1 MLSFS
6 VVKSAGSAGNYYTD
20 KDNYYVLGSMGERWA
35 GQGAEQLGLQGSVD
49 KDVFT
54 RLLEGRLPDGADL
67 SRMQDGSNKHR
78 PGYDLTFSAPKSVSM
93 MAMLGGDK
101 RLIDAHNQAVD
112 FAVRQ
117 VEALASTRVMTDGQ
131 SETVLTGNLVM
142 ALFNHDTSR
151 DQDPQL
157 HTHVVVANV
166 TQHNGEWK
174 TLSSDKVGKTG
185 FSENVLANRIAF
197 GKIYQSEL
205 RQRVEALGYETEVV
219 GKHGMWEMPGVP
231 VEAFSS
237 RSQAIREAVGEDAS
251 LKSRDVAALDT
262 RKSKQH
268 VDPEIRMAEWMQTLK
283 ETGFDIRAY
292 RDAADQRAEI
302 RTQAPGPASQDG
314 PDVQQAVTQAI
325 AGLSER
331 KVQFTYTDVLAR
343 TVGIL
348 PPENGVIE
356 RARAGIDEAISR
368 EQLIPLDR
376 EKGLFTSGIHVLD
389 ELSVR
394 ALSRDIMKQ
403 NRVTVHPEKSVPRTA
418 GYSDAVSVLA
428 QDRPSLAIVSGQG
441 GAAGQRERV
450 AELVMMAREQGR
462 EVQII
467 AADRRSQMNLK
478 QDERLS
484 GELITGRR
492 QLQEGMVFTPGSTV
506 IVDQGEKLSL
516 KETLT
521 LLDGAAR
528 HNVQVLITDSGQRT
542 GTGSALMAM
551 KDAGVNTYRWQGG
564 EQRPATIISEPD
576 RNVRY
581 DRLAGDFAASVKA
594 GEESVAQ
601 VSGVREQAILTQAIR
616 SELKTQGVLG
626 HPEVTMTALSPVWL
640 DSRSRYLRDMYRPG
654 MVMEQWNPETRSHDR
669 YVIDRVTAQSHSLTL
684 RDAQGETQVVRIS
697 SLDSSWSLFRP
708 EKMPVADG
716 ERLRVTGKI
725 PGLRVS
731 GGDRLQVASV
741 SEDAMT
747 VVVPGR
753 AEPATLPVADS
764 PFTALKLENGW
775 VETPGHSVSDS
786 ATVFASVTQMAMD
799 NATLN
804 GLARSGRDVRLYSS
818 LDETRTAEKLA
829 RHPSFTVV
837 SEQIKARAGETSL
850 ETAISLQ
857 KTGLHTPA
865 QQAIHLALPVLE
877 SKNLAFSMVDLL
889 TEAKSFAAEGTG
901 FTELGGEINAQ
912 IKRGDL
918 LYVDVAKGYGT
929 GLLVSRA
936 SYEAEKSIL
945 RHILEGKEAVT
956 PLMERVP
963 GELMETLTSGQ
974 RAATRM
980 ILETSDRFTV
990 VQGYAGVGK
999 TTQFRAVMSAV
1010 NMLPAS
1016 ERPRVVGLGPTHR
1029 AVGEMRSAGV
1039 DAQTLASFLH
1049 DTQLQQR
1056 SGETPDF
1063 SNTLFLLDESS
1074 MVGNTDM
1081 ARAYA
1086 LIAAGGGRAVASG
1099 DTDQLQA
1106 IAPGQ
1111 PFRLQQTRSAAD
1123 VVIMKEI
1130 VRQTPELREAVYSL
1144 INRDVERALSGLES
1158 VKPSQVPR
1166 QEGAWAPEHSVTE
1179 FSHSQEA
1186 KLAEAQQKAML
1197 KGETFPDV
1205 PMTLYEAIVRDYT
1218 GRTPEARE
1226 QTLIVTHL
1234 NEDRRVLNSMI
1245 HDAREK
1251 AGELGK
1257 EQVMVPVLNTANIRD
1272 GELRRLST
1280 WENNPD
1286 ALALVDSVYHR
1297 IAGIS
1302 KDDGLITL
1310 EDAEGNTRLISPR
1323 EAVAEGV
1330 TLYTPDKIRVGT
1342 GDRMR
1347 FTKSDR
1353 ERGYVANSVWTVT
1366 AVSGDSVTLSDGQQT
1381 RVIRPGQERAEQHI
1395 DLAYAITAHG
1405 AQGASET
1412 FAIALEGTE
1421 GNRKLM
1427 AGFESA
1433 YVALSRMKQHVQ
1445 VYTDNRQGWT
1455 DAINNAVQ
1463 KGTAHD
1469 VLEPKPDRE
1478 VMNAQRLFSTARE
1491 LRDVAAGRAVLRQA
1505 GLAGGDSPARFI
1517 APGRK
1522 YPQPYVALPA
1532 FDRNGKSA
1540 GIWLNPLTT
1549 DDGNGLRG
1557 FSGEGR
1563 VKGSGDAQ
1571 FVALQGS
1578 RNGESLLADNMQDGV
1593 RIARDNPDSGVV
1605 VRIAGEG
1612 RPWNPG
1618 AITGGRVW
1626 GISRITAS
1634 SRGPEMA
1641 NRSRQRYWH
1650 SGRLKRPS
1658 AVKRN
1663 AAQMKLSGKWQRTNL
1678 TCRTAKQSW
1687 LSGILPDRSVTGLP
1701 YLNGKPHC
1709 RRVCCVNHNG
1719 SGKRSGRL
1727 PGKICCRSVCSRW
1740 SGIWFVTCRK
1750 RKPWAETDTGRQTL
1764 MTTDNTNTT
1773 RNDSLAARTDTWLQ
1787 SFLVWSP
1794 GQRDIIKTV
1803 ALVLMVL
1810 DHINLIFQLKQE
1822 WMFLAGRGAF
1832 PLFALVWGLN
1842 LSRHAHIRQPAIN
1855 RLWGW
1860 GIIAQF
1866 AYYLAGFPWYEGNI
1880 LFAFA
1885 VAAQVLTWCET
1896 RSGWRTAAAI
1906 LLMALWG
1913 PLSGTSYGIAGL
1925 LMLAVSYRLY
1935 RAEDRAER
1943 LALLACLLAVI
1954 PALNLAS
1961 SDAAA
1966 VAGLVM
1972 TVLTVGLVSCA
1983 GKSLPRFWPGDFFP
1997 VFYACH
2003 LAVLGVLAL

>member
-1 MLSFS
+1 MFS
-6 VVKSAGSAGNYYTD
+6 QIANNYYTD

-35 GQGAEQLGLQGSVD
+35 GRGAEQLGLQGSVD

-54 RLLEGRLPDGADL
+54 RLLEGKLPDGADL

-78 PGYDLTFSAPKSVSM
+78 PGYDLTFSAPKSVSV

-151 DQDPQL
+151 DQEPQL
-157 HTHVVVANV
+157 HTHAVVANV

-185 FSENVLANRIAF
+185 FIENVYANQIAF
-197 GKIYQSEL
+197 GRLYREKLKEQ
-205 RQRVEALGYETEVV
+205 VEALGYETEVV

-231 VEAFSS
+231 VEAFSG

-268 VDPEIRMAEWMQTLK
+268 VDPEVRMAEWMQTLK

-292 RDAADQRAEI
+292 RDAADQRAET
-302 RTQAPGPASQDG
+302 RTQTPGPASQDG

-492 QLQEGMVFTPGSTV
+492 QLQEGMAFTPGNTV

-581 DRLAGDFAASVKA
+581 
-594 GEESVAQ
+594 
-601 VSGVREQAILTQAIR
+601 
-616 SELKTQGVLG
+616 
-626 HPEVTMTALSPVWL
+626 
-640 DSRSRYLRDMYRPG
+640 
-654 MVMEQWNPETRSHDR
+654 
-669 YVIDRVTAQSHSLTL
+669 
-684 RDAQGETQVVRIS
+684 
-697 SLDSSWSLFRP
+697 
-708 EKMPVADG
+708 
-716 ERLRVTGKI
+716 
-725 PGLRVS
+725 
-731 GGDRLQVASV
+731 
-741 SEDAMT
+741 
-747 VVVPGR
+747 
-753 AEPATLPVADS
+753 
-764 PFTALKLENGW
+764 
-775 VETPGHSVSDS
+775 
-786 ATVFASVTQMAMD
+786 
-799 NATLN
+799 
-804 GLARSGRDVRLYSS
+804 AR
-818 LDETRTAEKLA
+818 
-829 RHPSFTVV
+829 
-837 SEQIKARAGETSL
+837 
-850 ETAISLQ
+850 
-857 KTGLHTPA
+857 
-865 QQAIHLALPVLE
+865 
-877 SKNLAFSMVDLL
+877 
-889 TEAKSFAAEGTG
+889 
-901 FTELGGEINAQ
+901 
-912 IKRGDL
+912 
-918 LYVDVAKGYGT
+918 
-929 GLLVSRA
+929 
-936 SYEAEKSIL
+936 
-945 RHILEGKEAVT
+945 
-956 PLMERVP
+956 
-963 GELMETLTSGQ
+963 
-974 RAATRM
+974 
-980 ILETSDRFTV
+980 
-990 VQGYAGVGK
+990 
-999 TTQFRAVMSAV
+999 
-1010 NMLPAS
+1010 
-1016 ERPRVVGLGPTHR
+1016 
-1029 AVGEMRSAGV
+1029 
-1039 DAQTLASFLH
+1039 LASFLH
-1049 DTQLQQR
+1049 DTQLLQR
-1056 SGETPDF
+1056 SGETPNF

-1197 KGETFPDV
+1197 KGEAFPDI

-1330 TLYTPDKIRVGT
+1330 TLYTPDTIRVGT

-1469 VLEPKPDRE
+1469 VLEPKSDRE
-1478 VMNAQRLFSTARE
+1478 VMNAERLFSTARE
-1491 LRDVAAGRAVLRQA
+1491 LRDVVAGRAVLRQA

-1612 RPWNPG
+1612 RPWNPRT
-1618 AITGGRVW
+1618 ITGGRVW
-1626 GISRITAS
+1626 GDIPDNSVQPGAGNGEPVTAEVLAQ
-1634 SRGPEMA
+1634 RQAEEAIRRETERRADEIVRKMA
-1641 NRSRQRYWH
+1641 EN
-1650 SGRLKRPS
+1650 KPD
-1658 AVKRN
+1658 
-1663 AAQMKLSGKWQRTNL
+1663 
-1678 TCRTAKQSW
+1678 
-1687 LSGILPDRSVTGLP
+1687 LPD
-1701 YLNGKPHC
+1701 GKTEQA
-1709 RRVCCVNHNG
+1709 V
-1719 SGKRSGRL
+1719 
-1727 PGKICCRSVCSRW
+1727 
-1740 SGIWFVTCRK
+1740 
-1750 RKPWAETDTGRQTL
+1750 
-1764 MTTDNTNTT
+1764 
-1773 RNDSLAARTDTWLQ
+1773 
-1787 SFLVWSP
+1787 
-1794 GQRDIIKTV
+1794 RD
-1803 ALVLMVL
+1803 
-1810 DHINLIFQLKQE
+1810 
-1822 WMFLAGRGAF
+1822 
-1832 PLFALVWGLN
+1832 
-1842 LSRHAHIRQPAIN
+1842 
-1855 RLWGW
+1855 
-1860 GIIAQF
+1860 
-1866 AYYLAGFPWYEGNI
+1866 
-1880 LFAFA
+1880 
-1885 VAAQVLTWCET
+1885 
-1896 RSGWRTAAAI
+1896 
-1906 LLMALWG
+1906 
-1913 PLSGTSYGIAGL
+1913 IAGL
-1925 LMLAVSYRLY
+1925 ERDRSAISEREAALPESVLREPQRVREAVREVARENLLQ
-1935 RAEDRAER
+1935 ER
-1943 LALLACLLAVI
+1943 LQQMERDMVRDLQKEKTL
-1954 PALNLAS
+1954 
-1961 SDAAA
+1961 
-1966 VAGLVM
+1966 G
-1972 TVLTVGLVSCA
+1972 
-1983 GKSLPRFWPGDFFP
+1983 GD
-1997 VFYACH
+1997 
-2003 LAVLGVLAL
+2003 

>member
-1 MLSFS
+1 MMSIAQ
-6 VVKSAGSAGNYYTD
+6 VRSAGSAGNYYTD

-35 GQGAEQLGLQGSVD
+35 GRGAEQLGLQGSVD

-67 SRMQDGSNKHR
+67 SRMQDGSNRHR

-151 DQDPQL
+151 DQEPQL
-157 HTHVVVANV
+157 HTHAVVANV

-185 FSENVLANRIAF
+185 FIENVYANQIAF
-197 GKIYQSEL
+197 GRLYREKLKEQ
-205 RQRVEALGYETEVV
+205 VEALGYETEVV

-231 VEAFSS
+231 VEAFSG

-268 VDPEIRMAEWMQTLK
+268 VDPEVRMAEWMLTLK

-292 RDAADQRAEI
+292 RDAADQRAET
-302 RTQAPGPASQDG
+302 RTQTPGPASQDG

-403 NRVTVHPEKSVPRTA
+403 NRVTVHPEKSVSRTA

-492 QLQEGMVFTPGSTV
+492 QLLEGMAFTPGSTV
-506 IVDQGEKLSL
+506 IVDQGEKISL

-581 DRLAGDFAASVKA
+581 ARLAGDFAASVKA

-708 EKMPVADG
+708 EKIPVADG

-753 AEPATLPVADS
+753 AEPATLPVSDS

-786 ATVFASVTQMAMD
+786 AKVFASVTQMAMD

-837 SEQIKARAGETSL
+837 SEQIKARAGETLL

-857 KTGLHTPA
+857 KAGLHTPA

-889 TEAKSFAAEGTG
+889 TEAKSFAAEGTS

-1010 NMLPAS
+1010 KMLPES

-1029 AVGEMRSAGV
+1029 
-1039 DAQTLASFLH
+1039 
-1049 DTQLQQR
+1049 
-1056 SGETPDF
+1056 
-1063 SNTLFLLDESS
+1063 
-1074 MVGNTDM
+1074 
-1081 ARAYA
+1081 
-1086 LIAAGGGRAVASG
+1086 AAGGGRAVASG

-1197 KGETFPDV
+1197 KGEAFPDV

-1245 HDAREK
+1245 HDVREK

-1280 WENNPD
+1280 WETHRD
-1286 ALALVDSVYHR
+1286 ALALVDNVYHR

-1330 TLYTPDKIRVGT
+1330 TLYTPDTIRVGT

-1353 ERGYVANSVWTVT
+1353 ERGYVANSVWTVM

-1381 RVIRPGQERAEQHI
+1381 RVIRPGQEQAEQHI

-1421 GNRKLM
+1421 GNRKQM

-1455 DAINNAVQ
+1455 DAISKAVQ

-1469 VLEPKPDRE
+1469 VLEPGADRE
-1478 VMNAQRLFSTARE
+1478 VMNAERLFSTARE

-1593 RIARDNPDSGVV
+1593 WIARDNPDSGVV

-1626 GISRITAS
+1626 GDIPDNSVQPGAGNGEPVTAEVLAQRQAEEAIRRETERRADEIVRKMAEEKPDQPDGKTEQAVRAIAGQEQDRAS
-1634 SRGPEMA
+1634 SSERETALPESVL
-1641 NRSRQRYWH
+1641 RESQRVQD
-1650 SGRLKRPS
+1650 
-1658 AVKRN
+1658 AVREV
-1663 AAQMKLSGKWQRTNL
+1663 ARENL
-1678 TCRTAKQSW
+1678 
-1687 LSGILPDRSVTGLP
+1687 
-1701 YLNGKPHC
+1701 
-1709 RRVCCVNHNG
+1709 
-1719 SGKRSGRL
+1719 
-1727 PGKICCRSVCSRW
+1727 
-1740 SGIWFVTCRK
+1740 
-1750 RKPWAETDTGRQTL
+1750 
-1764 MTTDNTNTT
+1764 
-1773 RNDSLAARTDTWLQ
+1773 LQ
-1787 SFLVWSP
+1787 
-1794 GQRDIIKTV
+1794 
-1803 ALVLMVL
+1803 
-1810 DHINLIFQLKQE
+1810 
-1822 WMFLAGRGAF
+1822 
-1832 PLFALVWGLN
+1832 
-1842 LSRHAHIRQPAIN
+1842 
-1855 RLWGW
+1855 
-1860 GIIAQF
+1860 
-1866 AYYLAGFPWYEGNI
+1866 
-1880 LFAFA
+1880 
-1885 VAAQVLTWCET
+1885 
-1896 RSGWRTAAAI
+1896 
-1906 LLMALWG
+1906 
-1913 PLSGTSYGIAGL
+1913 
-1925 LMLAVSYRLY
+1925 
-1935 RAEDRAER
+1935 ER
-1943 LALLACLLAVI
+1943 LQQMERDMVRDLQKEKTL
-1954 PALNLAS
+1954 
-1961 SDAAA
+1961 
-1966 VAGLVM
+1966 G
-1972 TVLTVGLVSCA
+1972 
-1983 GKSLPRFWPGDFFP
+1983 GD
-1997 VFYACH
+1997 
-2003 LAVLGVLAL
+2003 

>member
-1 MLSFS
+1 MMSIAQ
-6 VVKSAGSAGNYYTD
+6 VRSAGSAGNYYTD
-20 KDNYYVLGSMGERWA
+20 KDNYYVLSSMGERWA

-67 SRMQDGSNKHR
+67 SRMQDGRNRHR

-101 RLIDAHNQAVD
+101 RLIEAHNQAVD

-151 DQDPQL
+151 DQEPQL
-157 HTHVVVANV
+157 HTHAVVANV

-185 FSENVLANRIAF
+185 FIENVYANQIAF
-197 GKIYQSEL
+197 GRLYREKLKEQ
-205 RQRVEALGYETEVV
+205 VEALGYETEVV

-231 VEAFSS
+231 VEAFSG
-237 RSQAIREAVGEDAS
+237 RSQTIREAVGEDAS

-268 VDPEIRMAEWMQTLK
+268 VDPEVRMAEWMQTLK

-292 RDAADQRAEI
+292 RDAADQRAET
-302 RTQAPGPASQDG
+302 RTQAPGAVSQEG

-403 NRVTVHPEKSVPRTA
+403 NRVTVHPEKSVPRAA

-478 QDERLS
+478 QDERL
-484 GELITGRR
+484 
-492 QLQEGMVFTPGSTV
+492 
-506 IVDQGEKLSL
+506 
-516 KETLT
+516 
-521 LLDGAAR
+521 
-528 HNVQVLITDSGQRT
+528 
-542 GTGSALMAM
+542 
-551 KDAGVNTYRWQGG
+551 
-564 EQRPATIISEPD
+564 
-576 RNVRY
+576 
-581 DRLAGDFAASVKA
+581 
-594 GEESVAQ
+594 
-601 VSGVREQAILTQAIR
+601 
-616 SELKTQGVLG
+616 
-626 HPEVTMTALSPVWL
+626 
-640 DSRSRYLRDMYRPG
+640 
-654 MVMEQWNPETRSHDR
+654 
-669 YVIDRVTAQSHSLTL
+669 TAQSHSLTL

-753 AEPATLPVADS
+753 AEPASLPVSDS
-764 PFTALKLENGW
+764 PFMALKLENGW

-786 ATVFASVTQMAMD
+786 AKVFASVTQMAMD

-850 ETAISLQ
+850 ETAISHQ
-857 KTGLHTPA
+857 KSALHTPA
-865 QQAIHLALPVLE
+865 QQAIHLALPVVE
-877 SKNLAFSMVDLL
+877 SKNLAFSHVDLL
-889 TEAKSFAAEGTG
+889 TEAKSFAAEGIS
-901 FTELGGEINAQ
+901 FTELGREIDAQ

-918 LYVDVAKGYGT
+918 LHVDVAKGYGT
-929 GLLVSRA
+929 DLLVSRA

-945 RHILEGKEAVT
+945 RHILEGKETVT

-1010 NMLPAS
+1010 NMLPES

-1039 DAQTLASFLH
+1039 DAQTLASFLY

-1099 DTDQLQA
+1099 DSDQLQA

-1123 VVIMKEI
+1123 VAIMKEI

-1166 QEGAWAPEHSVTE
+1166 QEGAW
-1179 FSHSQEA
+1179 
-1186 KLAEAQQKAML
+1186 
-1197 KGETFPDV
+1197 V
-1205 PMTLYEAIVRDYT
+1205 PGPIPGCSRC
-1218 GRTPEARE
+1218 
-1226 QTLIVTHL
+1226 
-1234 NEDRRVLNSMI
+1234 
-1245 HDAREK
+1245 
-1251 AGELGK
+1251 
-1257 EQVMVPVLNTANIRD
+1257 
-1272 GELRRLST
+1272 
-1280 WENNPD
+1280 W
-1286 ALALVDSVYHR
+1286 
-1297 IAGIS
+1297 
-1302 KDDGLITL
+1302 
-1310 EDAEGNTRLISPR
+1310 
-1323 EAVAEGV
+1323 
-1330 TLYTPDKIRVGT
+1330 
-1342 GDRMR
+1342 
-1347 FTKSDR
+1347 
-1353 ERGYVANSVWTVT
+1353 
-1366 AVSGDSVTLSDGQQT
+1366 SG
-1381 RVIRPGQERAEQHI
+1381 H
-1395 DLAYAITAHG
+1395 
-1405 AQGASET
+1405 
-1412 FAIALEGTE
+1412 
-1421 GNRKLM
+1421 
-1427 AGFESA
+1427 
-1433 YVALSRMKQHVQ
+1433 
-1445 VYTDNRQGWT
+1445 
-1455 DAINNAVQ
+1455 
-1463 KGTAHD
+1463 
-1469 VLEPKPDRE
+1469 
-1478 VMNAQRLFSTARE
+1478 
-1491 LRDVAAGRAVLRQA
+1491 
-1505 GLAGGDSPARFI
+1505 
-1517 APGRK
+1517 
-1522 YPQPYVALPA
+1522 
-1532 FDRNGKSA
+1532 
-1540 GIWLNPLTT
+1540 
-1549 DDGNGLRG
+1549 
-1557 FSGEGR
+1557 
-1563 VKGSGDAQ
+1563 
-1571 FVALQGS
+1571 
-1578 RNGESLLADNMQDGV
+1578 
-1593 RIARDNPDSGVV
+1593 PDSG
-1605 VRIAGEG
+1605 
-1612 RPWNPG
+1612 
-1618 AITGGRVW
+1618 
-1626 GISRITAS
+1626 ISSKR
-1634 SRGPEMA
+1634 
-1641 NRSRQRYWH
+1641 WH
-1650 SGRLKRPS
+1650 
-1658 AVKRN
+1658 
-1663 AAQMKLSGKWQRTNL
+1663 
-1678 TCRTAKQSW
+1678 
-1687 LSGILPDRSVTGLP
+1687 
-1701 YLNGKPHC
+1701 
-1709 RRVCCVNHNG
+1709 
-1719 SGKRSGRL
+1719 
-1727 PGKICCRSVCSRW
+1727 
-1740 SGIWFVTCRK
+1740 
-1750 RKPWAETDTGRQTL
+1750 
-1764 MTTDNTNTT
+1764 
-1773 RNDSLAARTDTWLQ
+1773 
-1787 SFLVWSP
+1787 
-1794 GQRDIIKTV
+1794 
-1803 ALVLMVL
+1803 
-1810 DHINLIFQLKQE
+1810 
-1822 WMFLAGRGAF
+1822 
-1832 PLFALVWGLN
+1832 
-1842 LSRHAHIRQPAIN
+1842 
-1855 RLWGW
+1855 
-1860 GIIAQF
+1860 
-1866 AYYLAGFPWYEGNI
+1866 
-1880 LFAFA
+1880 
-1885 VAAQVLTWCET
+1885 WC
-1896 RSGWRTAAAI
+1896 
-1906 LLMALWG
+1906 
-1913 PLSGTSYGIAGL
+1913 
-1925 LMLAVSYRLY
+1925 
-1935 RAEDRAER
+1935 
-1943 LALLACLLAVI
+1943 
-1954 PALNLAS
+1954 
-1961 SDAAA
+1961 
-1966 VAGLVM
+1966 
-1972 TVLTVGLVSCA
+1972 
-1983 GKSLPRFWPGDFFP
+1983 
-1997 VFYACH
+1997 
-2003 LAVLGVLAL
+2003 

>member
-1 MLSFS
+1 MMSIAQ
-6 VVKSAGSAGNYYTD
+6 VRSAGSAAGYYSD
-20 KDNYYVLGSMGERWA
+20 RDNYYVLGSLEERWA
-35 GQGAEQLGLQGSVD
+35 GKGAEQLGLQGAVD
-49 KDVFT
+49 KEVFT
-54 RLLEGRLPDGADL
+54 RVLEGRLPDGADL
-67 SRMQDGSNKHR
+67 SRQQDGGNKHR
-78 PGYDLTFSAPKSVSM
+78 PGYDLTFSAPKSVSL
-93 MAMLGGDK
+93 MAMLAGDK
-101 RLIDAHNQAVD
+101 RLTEAHNQAVD
-112 FAVRQ
+112 IAVRQ

-151 DQDPQL
+151 DQEPQL
-157 HTHVVVANV
+157 HTHAVVANV
-166 TQHNGEWK
+166 TLHDGEWK

-185 FSENVLANRIAF
+185 FIENVYANQIAF
-197 GKIYQSEL
+197 GKIYRAVLKEK
-205 RQRVEALGYETEVV
+205 VEALGYETEVV

-237 RSQAIREAVGEDAS
+237 RSQTIREAVGDDAS

-268 VDPEIRMAEWMQTLK
+268 VDPEVKMAEWMQTLK
-283 ETGFDIRAY
+283 DTGFDISAY
-292 RDAADQRAEI
+292 REAADRRAEI
-302 RTQAPGPASQDG
+302 QAAQPVPSQEQ
-314 PDVQQAVTQAI
+314 PDIQQAVTQAI
-325 AGLSER
+325 AGLSDR

-343 TVGIL
+343 TVGML
-348 PPENGVIE
+348 PPEAGVIE
-356 RARAGIDEAISR
+356 KARAGIDEAISR

-394 ALSRDIMKQ
+394 ALSSDIMKQ
-403 NRVTVHPEKSVPRTA
+403 NRVTVYPEKSVPRT
-418 GYSDAVSVLA
+418 GSYSDAVSVLA
-428 QDRPSLAIVSGQG
+428 QDRPSLAIISGQG

-450 AELVMMAREQGR
+450 AELTMMAREQGR

-467 AADRRSQMNLK
+467 AADRRSQTNLK

-492 QLQEGMVFTPGSTV
+492 QLQEGMSFSPGSTV

-551 KDAGVNTYRWQGG
+551 KEAGVNSYRWQGG
-564 EQRPATIISEPD
+564 QQTPATVISEPD

-581 DRLAGDFAASVKA
+581 ARLAGDFVAAVKA

-601 VSGVREQAILTQAIR
+601 VSGVREQAILAGMIR
-616 SELKTQGVLG
+616 SELKTQGILG
-626 HPEVTMTALSPVWL
+626 QQDTMMTALSPVWL
-640 DSRSRYLRDMYRPG
+640 DSRNRYLRDMYREG
-654 MVMEQWNPETRSHDR
+654 MVMEQWNPEKRSHDR

-684 RDAQGETQVVRIS
+684 RDAQGETQMVRIS
-697 SLDSSWSLFRP
+697 ALDSSWSLFRP
-708 EKMPVADG
+708 EKIPVADG
-716 ERLRVTGKI
+716 ERLMVTGKI

-731 GGDRLQVASV
+731 GGDRLQVSAV
-741 SEDAMT
+741 NDGMMT
-747 VVVPGR
+747 VIVPGR
-753 AEPATLPVADS
+753 AEPASLPVGDS

-786 ATVFASVTQMAMD
+786 AKVFASVTQMAMD

-818 LDETRTAEKLA
+818 LDETRTAEKLS

-837 SEQIKARAGETSL
+837 SEQIKARAGEVSL
-850 ETAISLQ
+850 ETAISRQ
-857 KTGLHTPA
+857 KAGLHTPA
-865 QQAIHLALPVLE
+865 QQAIHLALPVVE
-877 SKNLAFSMVDLL
+877 SKNLAFSQVDLL

-901 FTELGGEINAQ
+901 FADLGREIDAQ

-918 LYVDVAKGYGT
+918 LHVDVAKGYGT
-929 GLLVSRA
+929 DLLISRA
-936 SYEAEKSIL
+936 SYDAEKSIL
-945 RHILEGKEAVT
+945 HHILEGKEAVT

-980 ILETSDRFTV
+980 ILETKDRFTV

-1010 NMLPAS
+1010 NLLPES

-1039 DAQTLASFLH
+1039 EAQTLASFLH

-1123 VVIMKEI
+1123 VAIMKEI
-1130 VRQTPELREAVYSL
+1130 VRQTPELRDAVYSL
-1144 INRDVERALSGLES
+1144 INRDVNKALSGLEN
-1158 VKPSQVPR
+1158 VKPVQVPR
-1166 QEGAWAPEHSVTE
+1166 LKGAWAPENSVTE
-1179 FSHSQEA
+1179 FSRLQERELAKAAQEA
-1186 KLAEAQQKAML
+1186 EK
-1197 KGETFPDV
+1197 KGEAFPDV
-1205 PMTLYEAIVRDYT
+1205 PVTLHEAIVRDYT

-1245 HDAREK
+1245 HDVREK
-1251 AGELGK
+1251 AGELG
-1257 EQVMVPVLNTANIRD
+1257 EQQADIPVLTTANIRD

-1280 WENNPD
+1280 WEAHQG
-1286 ALALVDSVYHR
+1286 ALALVDRVYHR

-1302 KDDGLITL
+1302 KEDGLITL
-1310 EDAEGNTRLISPR
+1310 EDKEGNIRLISPR
-1323 EAVAEGV
+1323 EASAEGV
-1330 TLYTPDKIRVGT
+1330 TLYKPETIRVGT

-1347 FTKSDR
+1347 FTKSDP

-1366 AVSGDSVTLSDGQQT
+1366 AVSGDSVTLSDGKQT
-1381 RVIRPGQERAEQHI
+1381 RVVRPGQDRAEQHI
-1395 DLAYAITAHG
+1395 DLAYAITAH
-1405 AQGASET
+1405 
-1412 FAIALEGTE
+1412 
-1421 GNRKLM
+1421 
-1427 AGFESA
+1427 
-1433 YVALSRMKQHVQ
+1433 
-1445 VYTDNRQGWT
+1445 
-1455 DAINNAVQ
+1455 
-1463 KGTAHD
+1463 D
-1469 VLEPKPDRE
+1469 VLEPKSERE
-1478 VMNAQRLFSTARE
+1478 MMNAERLFSTARE
-1491 LRDVAAGRAVLRQA
+1491 LRDVAAGRAVLRNA
-1505 GLAGGDSPARFI
+1505 GLAQGDSRARFI

-1549 DDGNGLRG
+1549 DDGAGLRG
-1557 FSGEGR
+1557 FTGEGR
-1563 VKGSGDAQ
+1563 VKGSEEAQ

-1605 VRIAGEG
+1605 VRIAGDG

-1626 GISRITAS
+1626 GDIPDSSVQPGAGNGEPVTAEILAQQQAEEAV
-1634 SRGPEMA
+1634 RRETE
-1641 NRSRQRYWH
+1641 QR
-1650 SGRLKRPS
+1650 
-1658 AVKRN
+1658 
-1663 AAQMKLSGKWQRTNL
+1663 AAE
-1678 TCRTAKQSW
+1678 
-1687 LSGILPDRSVTGLP
+1687 IV
-1701 YLNGKPHC
+1701 
-1709 RRVCCVNHNG
+1709 
-1719 SGKRSGRL
+1719 
-1727 PGKICCRSVCSRW
+1727 
-1740 SGIWFVTCRK
+1740 RK
-1750 RKPWAETDTGRQTL
+1750 
-1764 MTTDNTNTT
+1764 M
-1773 RNDSLAARTDTWLQ
+1773 
-1787 SFLVWSP
+1787 
-1794 GQRDIIKTV
+1794 
-1803 ALVLMVL
+1803 
-1810 DHINLIFQLKQE
+1810 
-1822 WMFLAGRGAF
+1822 
-1832 PLFALVWGLN
+1832 
-1842 LSRHAHIRQPAIN
+1842 
-1855 RLWGW
+1855 
-1860 GIIAQF
+1860 
-1866 AYYLAGFPWYEGNI
+1866 
-1880 LFAFA
+1880 
-1885 VAAQVLTWCET
+1885 
-1896 RSGWRTAAAI
+1896 
-1906 LLMALWG
+1906 
-1913 PLSGTSYGIAGL
+1913 
-1925 LMLAVSYRLY
+1925 
-1935 RAEDRAER
+1935 AEDKTDLPEEKTAQTVREVAGQEQDRMTPPERETPLPESVLREPVRERETIREVARENRVRER
-1943 LALLACLLAVI
+1943 LQQMEQEMVRDLQKEK
-1954 PALNLAS
+1954 
-1961 SDAAA
+1961 
-1966 VAGLVM
+1966 
-1972 TVLTVGLVSCA
+1972 T
-1983 GKSLPRFWPGDFFP
+1983 PGGD
-1997 VFYACH
+1997 
-2003 LAVLGVLAL
+2003 

>member
-1 MLSFS
+1 MNNPLEAVTQAVNSL
-6 VVKSAGSAGNYYTD
+6 VTALKLPDESAKANE
-20 KDNYYVLGSMGERWA
+20 VLGEMSFP
-35 GQGAEQLGLQGSVD
+35 QFS
-49 KDVFT
+49 
-54 RLLEGRLPDGADL
+54 RLLPYRDYNQESGLFMNDTTMGFMLEAIPINGANE
-67 SRMQDGSNKHR
+67 S
-78 PGYDLTFSAPKSVSM
+78 
-93 MAMLGGDK
+93 
-101 RLIDAHNQAVD
+101 I
-112 FAVRQ
+112 
-117 VEALASTRVMTDGQ
+117 VEALDHMLRTKLPRGIPLCIHLMSSQLVGDRIEYGLREFSWSGEQAERFNAITRAYYMKAAATQFPLPEGMNLP
-131 SETVLTGNLVM
+131 LTLRHYRVFISYCSPSKKKSRADILEMENLVKIIRASLQGASITTQTVDAQAFIDIVGEM
-142 ALFNHDTSR
+142 INHNPDSLYPKR
-151 DQDPQL
+151 RQLDPYSDLNYQCVEDSFDL
-157 HTHVVVANV
+157 KVRADYL
-166 TQHNGEWK
+166 
-174 TLSSDKVGKTG
+174 TLGLRESGRNSTARILN
-185 FSENVLANRIAF
+185 FHLARNPEIAF
-197 GKIYQSEL
+197 LWNMADNYSNLLNPELSISCPFILTLTLVVEDQVKTHSEANLKYMDLEKKSKTSYAKWFPSVEKEAKEWGEL
-205 RQRVEALGYETEVV
+205 RQRLGSGQSSVVSYFLNITAFCKDNNETALEVEQDILNSFRKNGFELISPRFNHMRNFLTCLPFMA
-219 GKHGMWEMPGVP
+219 GKGL
-231 VEAFSS
+231 F
-237 RSQAIREAVGEDAS
+237 
-251 LKSRDVAALDT
+251 
-262 RKSKQH
+262 KQ
-268 VDPEIRMAEWMQTLK
+268 LK
-283 ETGFDIRAY
+283 EAGVV
-292 RDAADQRAEI
+292 QRAESFNVANLMPLVADNPL
-302 RTQAPGPASQDG
+302 TP
-314 PDVQQAVTQAI
+314 
-325 AGLSER
+325 AGLLAPTYRNQLAFIDIFFRGMNNTNYNMAVCGTSGAGKTGLIQPLIRSVLDSGGFAVVFDMGDGYKSLCENMGGVYLDGETLRFNPFANITDIDQSAER
-331 KVQFTYTDVLAR
+331 VRDQLSVMASPNGTGTRMSHSQQTREPVR
-343 TVGIL
+343 PTPTIL
-348 PPENGVIE
+348 PV
-356 RARAGIDEAISR
+356 
-368 EQLIPLDR
+368 
-376 EKGLFTSGIHVLD
+376 
-389 ELSVR
+389 
-394 ALSRDIMKQ
+394 
-403 NRVTVHPEKSVPRTA
+403 
-418 GYSDAVSVLA
+418 
-428 QDRPSLAIVSGQG
+428 
-441 GAAGQRERV
+441 
-450 AELVMMAREQGR
+450 
-462 EVQII
+462 
-467 AADRRSQMNLK
+467 
-478 QDERLS
+478 
-484 GELITGRR
+484 
-492 QLQEGMVFTPGSTV
+492 
-506 IVDQGEKLSL
+506 
-516 KETLT
+516 T

-581 DRLAGDFAASVKA
+581 ARLAGDFVASVKA

-741 SEDAMT
+741 SEDVMT

-837 SEQIKARAGETSL
+837 SEQIKARAGETLL
-850 ETAISLQ
+850 ESAISHQ
-857 KTGLHTPA
+857 KSALHTPA

-1123 VVIMKEI
+1123 VAIMKEI

-1286 ALALVDSVYHR
+1286 ALALVDNVYHR

-1302 KDDGLITL
+1302 RDDGLITL

-1381 RVIRPGQERAEQHI
+1381 RVIRPGQEQAEQHI

-1469 VLEPKPDRE
+1469 VFEPKPDRE
-1478 VMNAQRLFSTARE
+1478 VMNAERLFSTARE

-1626 GISRITAS
+1626 GDIPDNSVQPGAGNGEPVTAEVLAQ
-1634 SRGPEMA
+1634 RQAEEAIRRETERRADEIVRKMA
-1641 NRSRQRYWH
+1641 EN
-1650 SGRLKRPS
+1650 KPD
-1658 AVKRN
+1658 
-1663 AAQMKLSGKWQRTNL
+1663 
-1678 TCRTAKQSW
+1678 
-1687 LSGILPDRSVTGLP
+1687 LPD
-1701 YLNGKPHC
+1701 GK
-1709 RRVCCVNHNG
+1709 
-1719 SGKRSGRL
+1719 
-1727 PGKICCRSVCSRW
+1727 
-1740 SGIWFVTCRK
+1740 T
-1750 RKPWAETDTGRQTL
+1750 E
-1764 MTTDNTNTT
+1764 
-1773 RNDSLAARTDTWLQ
+1773 LA
-1787 SFLVWSP
+1787 V
-1794 GQRDIIKTV
+1794 RDI
-1803 ALVLMVL
+1803 AG
-1810 DHINLIFQLKQE
+1810 QE
-1822 WMFLAGRGAF
+1822 R
-1832 PLFALVWGLN
+1832 
-1842 LSRHAHIRQPAIN
+1842 
-1855 RLWGW
+1855 
-1860 GIIAQF
+1860 
-1866 AYYLAGFPWYEGNI
+1866 
-1880 LFAFA
+1880 
-1885 VAAQVLTWCET
+1885 
-1896 RSGWRTAAAI
+1896 
-1906 LLMALWG
+1906 
-1913 PLSGTSYGIAGL
+1913 
-1925 LMLAVSYRLY
+1925 
-1935 RAEDRAER
+1935 DRADITEREAALPESVLRESQREQEAVREVARENLLQER
-1943 LALLACLLAVI
+1943 LQQMERDMVRDLQKEKTL
-1954 PALNLAS
+1954 
-1961 SDAAA
+1961 
-1966 VAGLVM
+1966 G
-1972 TVLTVGLVSCA
+1972 
-1983 GKSLPRFWPGDFFP
+1983 GD
-1997 VFYACH
+1997 
-2003 LAVLGVLAL
+2003 

>member
-1 MLSFS
+1 MSNNPLEAVTQAVNSL
-6 VVKSAGSAGNYYTD
+6 VTALKLPDESAKANE
-20 KDNYYVLGSMGERWA
+20 VLGEMSFP
-35 GQGAEQLGLQGSVD
+35 QFS
-49 KDVFT
+49 
-54 RLLEGRLPDGADL
+54 RLLPYRDYNQESGLFMNDTTMGFMLEAIPINGA
-67 SRMQDGSNKHR
+67 NK
-78 PGYDLTFSAPKSVSM
+78 S
-93 MAMLGGDK
+93 
-101 RLIDAHNQAVD
+101 I
-112 FAVRQ
+112 
-117 VEALASTRVMTDGQ
+117 VEALDHMLRTKLPRGIPLCIHLMSSQLVGDRIEYGLREFSWSGEQAERFNAITRAYYMKAAATQFPLPEGMNLP
-131 SETVLTGNLVM
+131 LTLRHYRVFISYCSPSKKKSRADILEMENLVKIIRASLQGASIATQTVDAQAFIDIVGEM
-142 ALFNHDTSR
+142 INHNPDSLYPKR
-151 DQDPQL
+151 RQLDPYSDLNYQCVEDSFDL
-157 HTHVVVANV
+157 NV
-166 TQHNGEWK
+166 RADYLTLGLRENGRNS
-174 TLSSDKVGKTG
+174 TARILN
-185 FSENVLANRIAF
+185 FHLARNPEIAF
-197 GKIYQSEL
+197 LWNMADNYSNLLNPELSISCPFILTLTLVVEDQVKTHSEANLKYMDLEKKSKTSYAKWFPSVEKEAKEWGEL
-205 RQRVEALGYETEVV
+205 RQRLG
-219 GKHGMWEMPGVP
+219 
-231 VEAFSS
+231 
-237 RSQAIREAVGEDAS
+237 
-251 LKSRDVAALDT
+251 
-262 RKSKQH
+262 
-268 VDPEIRMAEWMQTLK
+268 
-283 ETGFDIRAY
+283 
-292 RDAADQRAEI
+292 
-302 RTQAPGPASQDG
+302 
-314 PDVQQAVTQAI
+314 
-325 AGLSER
+325 
-331 KVQFTYTDVLAR
+331 
-343 TVGIL
+343 
-348 PPENGVIE
+348 
-356 RARAGIDEAISR
+356 
-368 EQLIPLDR
+368 
-376 EKGLFTSGIHVLD
+376 
-389 ELSVR
+389 
-394 ALSRDIMKQ
+394 
-403 NRVTVHPEKSVPRTA
+403 
-418 GYSDAVSVLA
+418 
-428 QDRPSLAIVSGQG
+428 SGQSSVVSYFLNITAFCKDNNETALEVEQDILNSFRKNG
-441 GAAGQRERV
+441 FELISPRFNHMRNFLTCLPFMAGKS
-450 AELVMMAREQGR
+450 
-462 EVQII
+462 EVI
-467 AADRRSQMNLK
+467 R
-478 QDERLS
+478 RLS

-1130 VRQTPELREAVYSL
+1130 VRQTPELREAL
-1144 INRDVERALSGLES
+1144 
-1158 VKPSQVPR
+1158 
-1166 QEGAWAPEHSVTE
+1166 
-1179 FSHSQEA
+1179 
-1186 KLAEAQQKAML
+1186 
-1197 KGETFPDV
+1197 
-1205 PMTLYEAIVRDYT
+1205 
-1218 GRTPEARE
+1218 
-1226 QTLIVTHL
+1226 
-1234 NEDRRVLNSMI
+1234 
-1245 HDAREK
+1245 
-1251 AGELGK
+1251 
-1257 EQVMVPVLNTANIRD
+1257 
-1272 GELRRLST
+1272 
-1280 WENNPD
+1280 
-1286 ALALVDSVYHR
+1286 
-1297 IAGIS
+1297 
-1302 KDDGLITL
+1302 
-1310 EDAEGNTRLISPR
+1310 
-1323 EAVAEGV
+1323 
-1330 TLYTPDKIRVGT
+1330 
-1342 GDRMR
+1342 
-1347 FTKSDR
+1347 
-1353 ERGYVANSVWTVT
+1353 
-1366 AVSGDSVTLSDGQQT
+1366 
-1381 RVIRPGQERAEQHI
+1381 
-1395 DLAYAITAHG
+1395 
-1405 AQGASET
+1405 
-1412 FAIALEGTE
+1412 
-1421 GNRKLM
+1421 
-1427 AGFESA
+1427 
-1433 YVALSRMKQHVQ
+1433 
-1445 VYTDNRQGWT
+1445 
-1455 DAINNAVQ
+1455 
-1463 KGTAHD
+1463 
-1469 VLEPKPDRE
+1469 
-1478 VMNAQRLFSTARE
+1478 
-1491 LRDVAAGRAVLRQA
+1491 
-1505 GLAGGDSPARFI
+1505 
-1517 APGRK
+1517 
-1522 YPQPYVALPA
+1522 
-1532 FDRNGKSA
+1532 
-1540 GIWLNPLTT
+1540 
-1549 DDGNGLRG
+1549 
-1557 FSGEGR
+1557 
-1563 VKGSGDAQ
+1563 
-1571 FVALQGS
+1571 
-1578 RNGESLLADNMQDGV
+1578 
-1593 RIARDNPDSGVV
+1593 
-1605 VRIAGEG
+1605 
-1612 RPWNPG
+1612 
-1618 AITGGRVW
+1618 
-1626 GISRITAS
+1626 
-1634 SRGPEMA
+1634 
-1641 NRSRQRYWH
+1641 
-1650 SGRLKRPS
+1650 
-1658 AVKRN
+1658 
-1663 AAQMKLSGKWQRTNL
+1663 
-1678 TCRTAKQSW
+1678 
-1687 LSGILPDRSVTGLP
+1687 
-1701 YLNGKPHC
+1701 
-1709 RRVCCVNHNG
+1709 
-1719 SGKRSGRL
+1719 
-1727 PGKICCRSVCSRW
+1727 
-1740 SGIWFVTCRK
+1740 
-1750 RKPWAETDTGRQTL
+1750 
-1764 MTTDNTNTT
+1764 
-1773 RNDSLAARTDTWLQ
+1773 LQ
-1787 SFLVWSP
+1787 S
-1794 GQRDIIKTV
+1794 
-1803 ALVLMVL
+1803 
-1810 DHINLIFQLKQE
+1810 
-1822 WMFLAGRGAF
+1822 
-1832 PLFALVWGLN
+1832 
-1842 LSRHAHIRQPAIN
+1842 
-1855 RLWGW
+1855 
-1860 GIIAQF
+1860 
-1866 AYYLAGFPWYEGNI
+1866 
-1880 LFAFA
+1880 
-1885 VAAQVLTWCET
+1885 
-1896 RSGWRTAAAI
+1896 
-1906 LLMALWG
+1906 
-1913 PLSGTSYGIAGL
+1913 
-1925 LMLAVSYRLY
+1925 
-1935 RAEDRAER
+1935 
-1943 LALLACLLAVI
+1943 
-1954 PALNLAS
+1954 
-1961 SDAAA
+1961 
-1966 VAGLVM
+1966 
-1972 TVLTVGLVSCA
+1972 
-1983 GKSLPRFWPGDFFP
+1983 
-1997 VFYACH
+1997 
-2003 LAVLGVLAL
+2003 

>member
-1 MLSFS
+1 MSFNAKDMTQGGQIASMRIRMFSQIANIMLYCLFIFFWILVGLVLWVKISWQTFVNGCIYWWCTTLEGMRDLIRS
-6 VVKSAGSAGNYYTD
+6 QPVYEIQYYGKTFRMNAAQVLHEKYMIWCGEQLWSAFVLATVVALVICLITFFVVSWILGRQGKQQSENEVTGGRQLTDNPKDVARMLKKDGKDSDIRIGDLPIIRDSEIQNFCLHGTVGAGKSEVIRRLANYARQRGDMVVIYDRSGEFVKSYYDPSIDKILNPLDARCAAWDLWKECLTQPDFDNTANTLIPMGTKEDPFWQGSGRTIFAEAAYLMRNDPNRSYSKLVDTLLSIKIEKLRTFLRNSPAANLVEEKIEKTAISIRAVLTNYVKAIRY
-20 KDNYYVLGSMGERWA
+20 
-35 GQGAEQLGLQGSVD
+35 LQGI
-49 KDVFT
+49 
-54 RLLEGRLPDGADL
+54 E
-67 SRMQDGSNKHR
+67 
-78 PGYDLTFSAPKSVSM
+78 
-93 MAMLGGDK
+93 
-101 RLIDAHNQAVD
+101 
-112 FAVRQ
+112 
-117 VEALASTRVMTDGQ
+117 
-131 SETVLTGNLVM
+131 
-142 ALFNHDTSR
+142 
-151 DQDPQL
+151 
-157 HTHVVVANV
+157 
-166 TQHNGEWK
+166 HNGEPFTIRDWMRGVREDQK
-174 TLSSDKVGKTG
+174 NGWLFISSNADT
-185 FSENVLANRIAF
+185 
-197 GKIYQSEL
+197 
-205 RQRVEALGYETEVV
+205 
-219 GKHGMWEMPGVP
+219 H
-231 VEAFSS
+231 
-237 RSQAIREAVGEDAS
+237 AS
-251 LKSRDVAALDT
+251 LKPVISMWLSIA
-262 RKSKQH
+262 
-268 VDPEIRMAEWMQTLK
+268 IR
-283 ETGFDIRAY
+283 
-292 RDAADQRAEI
+292 
-302 RTQAPGPASQDG
+302 
-314 PDVQQAVTQAI
+314 
-325 AGLSER
+325 GL
-331 KVQFTYTDVLAR
+331 LAM
-343 TVGIL
+343 G
-348 PPENGVIE
+348 ENRNRRVW
-356 RARAGIDEAISR
+356 
-368 EQLIPLDR
+368 
-376 EKGLFTSGIHVLD
+376 FFCD
-389 ELSVR
+389 EL
-394 ALSRDIMKQ
+394 
-403 NRVTVHPEKSVPRTA
+403 
-418 GYSDAVSVLA
+418 
-428 QDRPSLAIVSGQG
+428 
-441 GAAGQRERV
+441 
-450 AELVMMAREQGR
+450 
-462 EVQII
+462 
-467 AADRRSQMNLK
+467 
-478 QDERLS
+478 
-484 GELITGRR
+484 
-492 QLQEGMVFTPGSTV
+492 
-506 IVDQGEKLSL
+506 
-516 KETLT
+516 
-521 LLDGAAR
+521 
-528 HNVQVLITDSGQRT
+528 
-542 GTGSALMAM
+542 
-551 KDAGVNTYRWQGG
+551 
-564 EQRPATIISEPD
+564 
-576 RNVRY
+576 
-581 DRLAGDFAASVKA
+581 
-594 GEESVAQ
+594 
-601 VSGVREQAILTQAIR
+601 
-616 SELKTQGVLG
+616 
-626 HPEVTMTALSPVWL
+626 
-640 DSRSRYLRDMYRPG
+640 
-654 MVMEQWNPETRSHDR
+654 
-669 YVIDRVTAQSHSLTL
+669 TAQSHSLTL

-708 EKMPVADG
+708 EKMPVTDG

-775 VETPGHSVSDS
+775 VETLGHSVSDS
-786 ATVFASVTQMAMD
+786 AKVFASVTQMAMD

-818 LDETRTAEKLA
+818 LDETCTAEKLA

-837 SEQIKARAGETSL
+837 SEQIKARAGETLL

-857 KTGLHTPA
+857 KAGLHTPA

-889 TEAKSFAAEGTG
+889 TEAKSFAAEGTS
-901 FTELGGEINAQ
+901 FTELGGEIDAQ

-918 LYVDVAKGYGT
+918 LYVDVAKDYGT

-963 GELMETLTSGQ
+963 GELMEKLTSGQ

-1010 NMLPAS
+1010 NMLPES

-1123 VVIMKEI
+1123 VAIMKEI
-1130 VRQTPELREAVYSL
+1130 VRQTPELREAVYNL

-1166 QEGAWAPEHSVTE
+1166 LEGAWAPEHSVME

-1197 KGETFPDV
+1197 KGEAFPDV

-1280 WENNPD
+1280 WETHRD
-1286 ALALVDSVYHR
+1286 ALALVDNVYHR

-1302 KDDGLITL
+1302 RDDGLITL
-1310 EDAEGNTRLISPR
+1310 QDAEGNTRLISPR

-1330 TLYTPDKIRVGT
+1330 TLYTPDTIRVGT

-1353 ERGYVANSVWTVT
+1353 ERGYVVNSVWTVT

-1381 RVIRPGQERAEQHI
+1381 RVIRPAQERAEQHI

-1421 GNRKLM
+1421 GSRKQM

-1469 VLEPKPDRE
+1469 VLEPKSDRE
-1478 VMNAQRLFSTARE
+1478 VMNAERLFSTARE

-1557 FSGEGR
+1557 FSDEGR

-1618 AITGGRVW
+1618 AITGGHVW
-1626 GISRITAS
+1626 GDIPDNSVQPGAGNGEPVTAEVLAQ
-1634 SRGPEMA
+1634 RQAEEAIRRETERRADEIVRKMA
-1641 NRSRQRYWH
+1641 EN
-1650 SGRLKRPS
+1650 KPD
-1658 AVKRN
+1658 
-1663 AAQMKLSGKWQRTNL
+1663 
-1678 TCRTAKQSW
+1678 
-1687 LSGILPDRSVTGLP
+1687 LPDGKTEQAVREITGQ
-1701 YLNGKPHC
+1701 
-1709 RRVCCVNHNG
+1709 
-1719 SGKRSGRL
+1719 
-1727 PGKICCRSVCSRW
+1727 
-1740 SGIWFVTCRK
+1740 
-1750 RKPWAETDTGRQTL
+1750 E
-1764 MTTDNTNTT
+1764 
-1773 RNDSLAARTDTWLQ
+1773 
-1787 SFLVWSP
+1787 
-1794 GQRDIIKTV
+1794 RD
-1803 ALVLMVL
+1803 
-1810 DHINLIFQLKQE
+1810 
-1822 WMFLAGRGAF
+1822 R
-1832 PLFALVWGLN
+1832 
-1842 LSRHAHIRQPAIN
+1842 
-1855 RLWGW
+1855 
-1860 GIIAQF
+1860 
-1866 AYYLAGFPWYEGNI
+1866 
-1880 LFAFA
+1880 
-1885 VAAQVLTWCET
+1885 
-1896 RSGWRTAAAI
+1896 AAI
-1906 LLMALWG
+1906 TEREAALPESVLREPQREREAVREVARENLLQ
-1913 PLSGTSYGIAGL
+1913 
-1925 LMLAVSYRLY
+1925 
-1935 RAEDRAER
+1935 ER
-1943 LALLACLLAVI
+1943 LQQMERDMVRDLQKEKTL
-1954 PALNLAS
+1954 
-1961 SDAAA
+1961 
-1966 VAGLVM
+1966 G
-1972 TVLTVGLVSCA
+1972 
-1983 GKSLPRFWPGDFFP
+1983 GD
-1997 VFYACH
+1997 
-2003 LAVLGVLAL
+2003 

>member
-1 MLSFS
+1 MMSIAQ
-6 VVKSAGSAGNYYTD
+6 VRSAGSAAGYYSD
-20 KDNYYVLGSMGERWA
+20 RDNYYVLGSLEERWA
-35 GQGAEQLGLQGSVD
+35 GKGAEQLGLQGAVD
-49 KDVFT
+49 KEVFT
-54 RLLEGRLPDGADL
+54 RVLEGRLPDGADL
-67 SRMQDGSNKHR
+67 SRQQDGSNKHR
-78 PGYDLTFSAPKSVSM
+78 PGYDLTFSAPKSVSL
-93 MAMLGGDK
+93 MAMLAGDK
-101 RLIDAHNQAVD
+101 RLTEAHNQAVD
-112 FAVRQ
+112 IAVRQ

-151 DQDPQL
+151 DQEPQL
-157 HTHVVVANV
+157 HTHAVVANV
-166 TQHNGEWK
+166 TQHDGEWK

-185 FSENVLANRIAF
+185 FIENVYANQIAF
-197 GKIYQSEL
+197 GKIYRAVLKEK
-205 RQRVEALGYETEVV
+205 VEALGYETEVV

-237 RSQAIREAVGEDAS
+237 RSQTIREAVGDDAS

-268 VDPEIRMAEWMQTLK
+268 VDPEVKMAEWMQTLK
-283 ETGFDIRAY
+283 DTGFDISAY
-292 RDAADQRAEI
+292 REAADRRAEI
-302 RTQAPGPASQDG
+302 QAAQPVPSQEQ
-314 PDVQQAVTQAI
+314 PDIQQAMTQAI
-325 AGLSER
+325 AGLSDR

-343 TVGIL
+343 TVGML
-348 PPENGVIE
+348 PPEAGVIE
-356 RARAGIDEAISR
+356 KARAGIDEAISR

-394 ALSRDIMKQ
+394 ALSSDIMKQ
-403 NRVTVHPEKSVPRTA
+403 NRVTVHPEKSVPRTES
-418 GYSDAVSVLA
+418 YSDAVSVLA
-428 QDRPSLAIVSGQG
+428 QDRPSLAIISGQG

-450 AELVMMAREQGR
+450 AELTMMAREQGR

-467 AADRRSQMNLK
+467 AADRRSQTNLK

-492 QLQEGMVFTPGSTV
+492 QLQEGMTFSPGSTV

-551 KDAGVNTYRWQGG
+551 KEAGVNSYRWQGG
-564 EQRPATIISEPD
+564 QQTPATVISEPD

-581 DRLAGDFAASVKA
+581 ARLAGDFVAAVKA

-601 VSGVREQAILTQAIR
+601 VSGVREQAILAGMIR
-616 SELKTQGVLG
+616 SELKTQGILG
-626 HPEVTMTALSPVWL
+626 QQDTMMTALSPVWL
-640 DSRSRYLRDMYRPG
+640 DSRNRYLRDMYREG
-654 MVMEQWNPETRSHDR
+654 MVMEQWNPEKRSHDR

-684 RDAQGETQVVRIS
+684 RDAQGETQMVRIS
-697 SLDSSWSLFRP
+697 ALDSSWSLFRP

-716 ERLRVTGKI
+716 ERLMVTGKI

-731 GGDRLQVASV
+731 GGDRLQVSAV
-741 SEDAMT
+741 NDGMMT
-747 VVVPGR
+747 VIVPGR
-753 AEPATLPVADS
+753 AEPASLPVGDS

-786 ATVFASVTQMAMD
+786 AKVFASVTQMAMD

-818 LDETRTAEKLA
+818 LDEIRTAEKLS

-837 SEQIKARAGETSL
+837 SEQIKARAGEVSL
-850 ETAISLQ
+850 ETAISRQ
-857 KTGLHTPA
+857 KAGLHTPA
-865 QQAIHLALPVLE
+865 QQAIHLALPVVE
-877 SKNLAFSMVDLL
+877 SKNLAFSQVELL

-901 FTELGGEINAQ
+901 FADLGREIDAQ

-918 LYVDVAKGYGT
+918 LHVDVAKGYGT
-929 GLLVSRA
+929 DLLISRA
-936 SYEAEKSIL
+936 SYDAEKSIL
-945 RHILEGKEAVT
+945 HHILEGKEAVT

-980 ILETSDRFTV
+980 ILETKDRFTV

-1010 NMLPAS
+1010 NLLPED

-1029 AVGEMRSAGV
+1029 AVGEMRSAGME
-1039 DAQTLASFLH
+1039 AQTLASFLH

-1123 VVIMKEI
+1123 VAIMKEI
-1130 VRQTPELREAVYSL
+1130 VRQTPELRDAVYSL
-1144 INRDVERALSGLES
+1144 INRDVNKALSGLEN
-1158 VKPSQVPR
+1158 VKPVQVPR
-1166 QEGAWAPEHSVTE
+1166 LKGAWAPENSVTE
-1179 FSHSQEA
+1179 FSRLQERELAKAAQEA
-1186 KLAEAQQKAML
+1186 EK
-1197 KGETFPDV
+1197 KGEAFPDV
-1205 PMTLYEAIVRDYT
+1205 PVTLYEAIVRDYT

-1234 NEDRRVLNSMI
+1234 NADRRTLNSMI
-1245 HDAREK
+1245 HDVREK
-1251 AGELGK
+1251 AGELG
-1257 EQVMVPVLNTANIRD
+1257 EQQADIPVLTTANIRD

-1280 WENNPD
+1280 WEAHPG
-1286 ALALVDSVYHR
+1286 ALALVDRVYHR

-1310 EDAEGNTRLISPR
+1310 EDKAGNTRLISPR
-1323 EAVAEGV
+1323 EAAAEGV
-1330 TLYTPDKIRVGT
+1330 TLYNPETIRVGA

-1366 AVSGDSVTLSDGQQT
+1366 AVSGDSVTLSDGKQT
-1381 RVIRPGQERAEQHI
+1381 RVVRPGQDRAEQHI
-1395 DLAYAITAHG
+1395 DLAYVITAHG

-1421 GNRKLM
+1421 GGRKQM

-1445 VYTDNRQGWT
+1445 VYTDDRQGWT
-1455 DAINNAVQ
+1455 DAISRAAQ

-1469 VLEPKPDRE
+1469 VLEPKSERE
-1478 VMNAQRLFSTARE
+1478 MMNAERLFSTARK
-1491 LRDVAAGRAVLRQA
+1491 LQDVAAGRAVLRNA
-1505 GLAGGDSPARFI
+1505 GLAQGDSRARFI

-1522 YPQPYVALPA
+1522 YQQPYVALPA

-1540 GIWLNPLTT
+1540 GIWLNTLTT
-1549 DDGNGLRG
+1549 DDGAGLRG

-1563 VKGSGDAQ
+1563 VKGSAEAQ

-1605 VRIAGEG
+1605 VRIAGDG

-1618 AITGGRVW
+1618 TMTGGRVW
-1626 GISRITAS
+1626 GDIPDSSVQPGAGNGEPVTAEILAQ
-1634 SRGPEMA
+1634 RQAEEAVRRETEQRAAEIVRKMA
-1641 NRSRQRYWH
+1641 ED
-1650 SGRLKRPS
+1650 KPD
-1658 AVKRN
+1658 
-1663 AAQMKLSGKWQRTNL
+1663 
-1678 TCRTAKQSW
+1678 
-1687 LSGILPDRSVTGLP
+1687 LPDEKT
-1701 YLNGKPHC
+1701 
-1709 RRVCCVNHNG
+1709 
-1719 SGKRSGRL
+1719 
-1727 PGKICCRSVCSRW
+1727 
-1740 SGIWFVTCRK
+1740 
-1750 RKPWAETDTGRQTL
+1750 
-1764 MTTDNTNTT
+1764 
-1773 RNDSLAARTDTWLQ
+1773 AR
-1787 SFLVWSP
+1787 
-1794 GQRDIIKTV
+1794 
-1803 ALVLMVL
+1803 
-1810 DHINLIFQLKQE
+1810 
-1822 WMFLAGRGAF
+1822 
-1832 PLFALVWGLN
+1832 
-1842 LSRHAHIRQPAIN
+1842 
-1855 RLWGW
+1855 
-1860 GIIAQF
+1860 
-1866 AYYLAGFPWYEGNI
+1866 
-1880 LFAFA
+1880 A
-1885 VAAQVLTWCET
+1885 VRE
-1896 RSGWRTAAAI
+1896 
-1906 LLMALWG
+1906 
-1913 PLSGTSYGIAGL
+1913 IAGQ
-1925 LMLAVSYRLY
+1925 
-1935 RAEDRAER
+1935 EQDRTPPPEREIPLPENVLREPVRERETIREVARENRVQER
-1943 LALLACLLAVI
+1943 LQQMEQEMVRDLQKER
-1954 PALNLAS
+1954 
-1961 SDAAA
+1961 
-1966 VAGLVM
+1966 
-1972 TVLTVGLVSCA
+1972 T
-1983 GKSLPRFWPGDFFP
+1983 PGGD
-1997 VFYACH
+1997 
-2003 LAVLGVLAL
+2003 

>member
-1 MLSFS
+1 MSNNPLEAVTQAVNSL
-6 VVKSAGSAGNYYTD
+6 VTALKLPDESAKANE
-20 KDNYYVLGSMGERWA
+20 VLGEMSFP
-35 GQGAEQLGLQGSVD
+35 QFS
-49 KDVFT
+49 
-54 RLLEGRLPDGADL
+54 RLLPYRDYNQESGLFMNDTTMGFMLEAIPINGANE
-67 SRMQDGSNKHR
+67 S
-78 PGYDLTFSAPKSVSM
+78 
-93 MAMLGGDK
+93 
-101 RLIDAHNQAVD
+101 I
-112 FAVRQ
+112 
-117 VEALASTRVMTDGQ
+117 VEALDHMLRTKLPRGIPLCIHLMSSQLVGDRIEYGLREFSWSGEQAERFNAITRAYYMKAAATQFPLPEGMNLP
-131 SETVLTGNLVM
+131 LTLRHYRVFISYCSPSKKKSRADILEMENLVKIIRASLQGASITTQTVDAQAFIDIVGEM
-142 ALFNHDTSR
+142 INHNPDSLYPKR
-151 DQDPQL
+151 RQLDPYSDLNYQCVEDSFDL
-157 HTHVVVANV
+157 KVRADYLTLGLRE
-166 TQHNGEWK
+166 NGRNS
-174 TLSSDKVGKTG
+174 TARILN
-185 FSENVLANRIAF
+185 FHLARNPEIAF
-197 GKIYQSEL
+197 LWNMADNYSNLLNPELSISCPFILTLTLVVEDQVKTHSEANLKYMDLEKKSKTSYAKWFPSVEKEAKEWGEL
-205 RQRVEALGYETEVV
+205 RQRLGSGQSSVVSYFLNITAFCKDNNETALEVEQDILNSFRKNGFELISPRFNHMRNFLTCLPFMA
-219 GKHGMWEMPGVP
+219 GKGL
-231 VEAFSS
+231 F
-237 RSQAIREAVGEDAS
+237 
-251 LKSRDVAALDT
+251 
-262 RKSKQH
+262 KQ
-268 VDPEIRMAEWMQTLK
+268 LK
-283 ETGFDIRAY
+283 EAGVV
-292 RDAADQRAEI
+292 QRAESFNVANLMPLVADNPLTPAGLLAPTYRNQLAFIDIFFRGMNNTNYNMAVCGTSGAGKTGLIQPLI
-302 RTQAPGPASQDG
+302 RSVLDSGGFAVVFDMGDGYKSLCENMGGVYLDGETLRFNPFANITDIDQSAERVRDQLSVMASPNGNLDEVHEG
-314 PDVQQAVTQAI
+314 LLLQAVRA
-325 AGLSER
+325 SW
-331 KVQFTYTDVLAR
+331 LAK
-343 TVGIL
+343 
-348 PPENGVIE
+348 EN
-356 RARAGIDEAISR
+356 RARIDDVVDFLKNASDSEQYAESPTIRSR
-368 EQLIPLDR
+368 
-376 EKGLFTSGIHVLD
+376 LD
-389 ELSVR
+389 EMIVLLDQYTANGTYGQYFNSDEPS
-394 ALSRDIMKQ
+394 LRD
-403 NRVTVHPEKSVPRTA
+403 
-418 GYSDAVSVLA
+418 DAKMVVLELGGLE
-428 QDRPSLAIVSGQG
+428 DRPSLL
-441 GAAGQRERV
+441 V
-450 AELVMMAREQGR
+450 AVMFSL
-462 EVQII
+462 II
-467 AADRRSQMNLK
+467 YIENRMYRTPRNLK
-478 QDERLS
+478 KLNVIDEGWRLLDFKNHKV
-484 GELITGRR
+484 GEFIEKGYRTARRHTGAYITIT
-492 QLQEGMVFTPGSTV
+492 QN
-506 IVDQGEKLSL
+506 IVDFDSDKASS
-516 KETLT
+516 
-521 LLDGAAR
+521 AAR
-528 HNVQVLITDSGQRT
+528 AAWGNSSYKIILKQSAKEFAKYNQLYARQR
-542 GTGSALMAM
+542 GDM
-551 KDAGVNTYRWQGG
+551 VV
-564 EQRPATIISEPD
+564 I
-576 RNVRY
+576 Y
-581 DRLAGDFAASVKA
+581 DRS
-594 GEESVAQ
+594 
-601 VSGVREQAILTQAIR
+601 QAIR

-626 HPEVTMTALSPVWL
+626 HQEVTMTALSPVWL

-786 ATVFASVTQMAMD
+786 AKVFASVTQMAMD

-837 SEQIKARAGETSL
+837 SEQIKARAGETLL

-857 KTGLHTPA
+857 KAGLHTPA

-889 TEAKSFAAEGTG
+889 TEAKSFAAEGTS
-901 FTELGGEINAQ
+901 FIDLGGEINAQ

-963 GELMETLTSGQ
+963 GELMEKLTSGQ

-1010 NMLPAS
+1010 NMLPES

-1197 KGETFPDV
+1197 KGEAFPDI

-1310 EDAEGNTRLISPR
+1310 QDAEGNTRLISPR

-1330 TLYTPDKIRVGT
+1330 TLYTPDTIRVGT

-1469 VLEPKPDRE
+1469 VFEPKPDRE
-1478 VMNAQRLFSTARE
+1478 VMNAERLFSTARE

-1532 FDRNGKSA
+1532 FDRNGRSA

-1626 GISRITAS
+1626 GDIPDNSVQPGAGNGEPVTAEVLAQ
-1634 SRGPEMA
+1634 RQAEEAIRRETERRADEIVRKMA
-1641 NRSRQRYWH
+1641 EN
-1650 SGRLKRPS
+1650 KPD
-1658 AVKRN
+1658 
-1663 AAQMKLSGKWQRTNL
+1663 
-1678 TCRTAKQSW
+1678 
-1687 LSGILPDRSVTGLP
+1687 LPD
-1701 YLNGKPHC
+1701 
-1709 RRVCCVNHNG
+1709 
-1719 SGKRSGRL
+1719 GRTEQAVRE
-1727 PGKICCRSVCSRW
+1727 I
-1740 SGIWFVTCRK
+1740 
-1750 RKPWAETDTGRQTL
+1750 A
-1764 MTTDNTNTT
+1764 
-1773 RNDSLAARTDTWLQ
+1773 
-1787 SFLVWSP
+1787 
-1794 GQRDIIKTV
+1794 GQERD
-1803 ALVLMVL
+1803 
-1810 DHINLIFQLKQE
+1810 
-1822 WMFLAGRGAF
+1822 R
-1832 PLFALVWGLN
+1832 
-1842 LSRHAHIRQPAIN
+1842 
-1855 RLWGW
+1855 
-1860 GIIAQF
+1860 
-1866 AYYLAGFPWYEGNI
+1866 
-1880 LFAFA
+1880 
-1885 VAAQVLTWCET
+1885 
-1896 RSGWRTAAAI
+1896 AAI
-1906 LLMALWG
+1906 TEREAALPESVLRESQREREAVREVARENLLQ
-1913 PLSGTSYGIAGL
+1913 
-1925 LMLAVSYRLY
+1925 
-1935 RAEDRAER
+1935 ER
-1943 LALLACLLAVI
+1943 LQQMERDMVRDLQKEKTL
-1954 PALNLAS
+1954 
-1961 SDAAA
+1961 
-1966 VAGLVM
+1966 G
-1972 TVLTVGLVSCA
+1972 
-1983 GKSLPRFWPGDFFP
+1983 GD
-1997 VFYACH
+1997 
-2003 LAVLGVLAL
+2003 

>member
-1 MLSFS
+1 
-6 VVKSAGSAGNYYTD
+6 
-20 KDNYYVLGSMGERWA
+20 
-35 GQGAEQLGLQGSVD
+35 
-49 KDVFT
+49 
-54 RLLEGRLPDGADL
+54 
-67 SRMQDGSNKHR
+67 
-78 PGYDLTFSAPKSVSM
+78 
-93 MAMLGGDK
+93 
-101 RLIDAHNQAVD
+101 
-112 FAVRQ
+112 
-117 VEALASTRVMTDGQ
+117 
-131 SETVLTGNLVM
+131 
-142 ALFNHDTSR
+142 
-151 DQDPQL
+151 
-157 HTHVVVANV
+157 
-166 TQHNGEWK
+166 
-174 TLSSDKVGKTG
+174 
-185 FSENVLANRIAF
+185 
-197 GKIYQSEL
+197 
-205 RQRVEALGYETEVV
+205 

-231 VEAFSS
+231 VEAFSG
-237 RSQAIREAVGEDAS
+237 RSQTIREAVGEDAS

-268 VDPEIRMAEWMQTLK
+268 VDPEVRMAEWMQTLK

-292 RDAADQRAEI
+292 RDAADQRAET
-302 RTQAPGPASQDG
+302 RTQAPGAVSQEG

-441 GAAGQRERV
+441 GAAGQRERM

-492 QLQEGMVFTPGSTV
+492 QLLEGMAFTPGSTV

-581 DRLAGDFAASVKA
+581 ARLAGDFAASVKA

-626 HPEVTMTALSPVWL
+626 HQEVTMTALSPVWL

-741 SEDAMT
+741 S
-747 VVVPGR
+747 
-753 AEPATLPVADS
+753 
-764 PFTALKLENGW
+764 
-775 VETPGHSVSDS
+775 DS
-786 ATVFASVTQMAMD
+786 AKVFASVTQMAMD

-804 GLARSGRDVRLYSS
+804 GLARSGRDVRLYFS

-837 SEQIKARAGETSL
+837 SEQIKARAGETLL

-857 KTGLHTPA
+857 KAGLHTPA

-889 TEAKSFAAEGTG
+889 TEAKSFAAEGTS
-901 FTELGGEINAQ
+901 FTDLGGEINAQ

-963 GELMETLTSGQ
+963 GELMEKLTSGQ

-1010 NMLPAS
+1010 NMLPES
-1016 ERPRVVGLGPTHR
+1016 GRPRVVGLGPTHR

-1123 VVIMKEI
+1123 VAIMKEI

-1197 KGETFPDV
+1197 KGEAFPDV

-1286 ALALVDSVYHR
+1286 ALALVDNVYHR
-1297 IAGIS
+1297 IVGIS

-1310 EDAEGNTRLISPR
+1310 QDAEGNTRLISPR

-1330 TLYTPDKIRVGT
+1330 TLYTPDTIRVGT
-1342 GDRMR
+1342 CDRMR

-1421 GNRKLM
+1421 GNRKQM

-1532 FDRNGKSA
+1532 FDRNGRSA

-1578 RNGESLLADNMQDGV
+1578 RNGESLLADNMQEGV

-1626 GISRITAS
+1626 GDIPDNSVQPGAGNGEPVTAEVLAQ
-1634 SRGPEMA
+1634 RQAEEAIRRETERRADEIVRKMA
-1641 NRSRQRYWH
+1641 EN
-1650 SGRLKRPS
+1650 KPD
-1658 AVKRN
+1658 
-1663 AAQMKLSGKWQRTNL
+1663 
-1678 TCRTAKQSW
+1678 
-1687 LSGILPDRSVTGLP
+1687 LPD
-1701 YLNGKPHC
+1701 
-1709 RRVCCVNHNG
+1709 
-1719 SGKRSGRL
+1719 GRTEQAVRE
-1727 PGKICCRSVCSRW
+1727 I
-1740 SGIWFVTCRK
+1740 
-1750 RKPWAETDTGRQTL
+1750 A
-1764 MTTDNTNTT
+1764 
-1773 RNDSLAARTDTWLQ
+1773 
-1787 SFLVWSP
+1787 
-1794 GQRDIIKTV
+1794 GQERD
-1803 ALVLMVL
+1803 
-1810 DHINLIFQLKQE
+1810 
-1822 WMFLAGRGAF
+1822 R
-1832 PLFALVWGLN
+1832 
-1842 LSRHAHIRQPAIN
+1842 
-1855 RLWGW
+1855 
-1860 GIIAQF
+1860 
-1866 AYYLAGFPWYEGNI
+1866 
-1880 LFAFA
+1880 
-1885 VAAQVLTWCET
+1885 
-1896 RSGWRTAAAI
+1896 AAI
-1906 LLMALWG
+1906 TEREAALPESVLRESQREREAVREVARENLLQ
-1913 PLSGTSYGIAGL
+1913 
-1925 LMLAVSYRLY
+1925 
-1935 RAEDRAER
+1935 ER
-1943 LALLACLLAVI
+1943 LQQMERDMVRDLQKEKTL
-1954 PALNLAS
+1954 
-1961 SDAAA
+1961 
-1966 VAGLVM
+1966 G
-1972 TVLTVGLVSCA
+1972 
-1983 GKSLPRFWPGDFFP
+1983 GD
-1997 VFYACH
+1997 
-2003 LAVLGVLAL
+2003 

>member
-1 MLSFS
+1 MMSIAQ
-6 VVKSAGSAGNYYTD
+6 VRSAGSAAGYYSD
-20 KDNYYVLGSMGERWA
+20 RDNYYVLGSMEERWA
-35 GQGAEQLGLQGSVD
+35 GKGAEQLGLQGAVD
-49 KDVFT
+49 KEVFT
-54 RLLEGRLPDGADL
+54 RVLEGRLPDGADL
-67 SRMQDGSNKHR
+67 SRQQDGSNKHR
-78 PGYDLTFSAPKSVSM
+78 PGYDLTFSAPKSVSL
-93 MAMLGGDK
+93 MAMLAGDK
-101 RLIDAHNQAVD
+101 RLTEAHNQAVD
-112 FAVRQ
+112 IAVRQ

-151 DQDPQL
+151 DQEPQL
-157 HTHVVVANV
+157 HTHAVVVNV
-166 TQHNGEWK
+166 TQHDGEWK

-185 FSENVLANRIAF
+185 FIENIYANQIAF
-197 GKIYQSEL
+197 GKIYRAVLKEK
-205 RQRVEALGYETEVV
+205 VEALGYETEVV

-268 VDPEIRMAEWMQTLK
+268 VDPAVKMAEWMQTLK
-283 ETGFDIRAY
+283 DSGFDISAY
-292 RDAADQRAEI
+292 REAADRRAEI
-302 RTQAPGPASQDG
+302 QAAQPVPSQEQ
-314 PDVQQAVTQAI
+314 PDIQQAVTQAI
-325 AGLSER
+325 AGLSDR

-343 TVGIL
+343 TVGML
-348 PPENGVIE
+348 PPEAGVIE
-356 RARAGIDEAISR
+356 KARAGIDEAISR

-394 ALSRDIMKQ
+394 ALSSDIMKQ
-403 NRVTVHPEKSVPRTA
+403 NRVTVHPEKSVPRTES
-418 GYSDAVSVLA
+418 YSDAVSVLA
-428 QDRPSLAIVSGQG
+428 QDRPSLAIISGQG

-450 AELVMMAREQGR
+450 AELTMMAREQGR

-467 AADRRSQMNLK
+467 AADRRSQTNLK

-492 QLQEGMVFTPGSTV
+492 QLQEGMSFSPGSTV

-528 HNVQVLITDSGQRT
+528 HNIQVLITDSGQRT

-551 KDAGVNTYRWQGG
+551 KEAGVNSYRWQGG
-564 EQRPATIISEPD
+564 QQDTM
-576 RNVRY
+576 
-581 DRLAGDFAASVKA
+581 
-594 GEESVAQ
+594 
-601 VSGVREQAILTQAIR
+601 
-616 SELKTQGVLG
+616 
-626 HPEVTMTALSPVWL
+626 MTALSPVWL
-640 DSRSRYLRDMYRPG
+640 DSRNRYLRDMYREG
-654 MVMEQWNPETRSHDR
+654 MVMEQWNPEKRSHDR

-684 RDAQGETQVVRIS
+684 RDAQGETQMVRIS
-697 SLDSSWSLFRP
+697 ALDSSWSLFRP
-708 EKMPVADG
+708 EKIPVADG
-716 ERLRVTGKI
+716 ERLMVTGKI

-731 GGDRLQVASV
+731 GGDRLQVSSV

-753 AEPATLPVADS
+753 AEPASLPVGDS

-786 ATVFASVTQMAMD
+786 AKVFASVTQMAMD

-804 GLARSGRDVRLYSS
+804 GLARSGQDVRLYSS
-818 LDETRTAEKLA
+818 LDEIRTAEKFS

-837 SEQIKARAGETSL
+837 SEQIKARAGEASL
-850 ETAISLQ
+850 ETAISRQ
-857 KTGLHTPA
+857 KAGLHTPA
-865 QQAIHLALPVLE
+865 QQAIHLALPVVE
-877 SKNLAFSMVDLL
+877 SKNLAFSQVDLL

-901 FTELGGEINAQ
+901 FADLGREIDAQ

-929 GLLVSRA
+929 DLLISRA
-936 SYEAEKSIL
+936 SYDAEKSIL
-945 RHILEGKEAVT
+945 HHILEGKEAVT

-980 ILETSDRFTV
+980 ILETKDRFTV

-1010 NMLPAS
+1010 NLLPES

-1039 DAQTLASFLH
+1039 EAQTLASFLR

-1123 VVIMKEI
+1123 VAIMKEI
-1130 VRQTPELREAVYSL
+1130 VRQTPELRDAVYSL
-1144 INRDVERALSGLES
+1144 INRDVNKALSGLEN
-1158 VKPSQVPR
+1158 VKPVQVPR
-1166 QEGAWAPEHSVTE
+1166 LKGAWAPENSVTE
-1179 FSHSQEA
+1179 FSRLQERELAKAAQEA
-1186 KLAEAQQKAML
+1186 EK
-1197 KGETFPDV
+1197 KGEAFPDV
-1205 PMTLYEAIVRDYT
+1205 PVTLYEAIVRDYT

-1245 HDAREK
+1245 QDALAK
-1251 AGELGK
+1251 PGEQ
-1257 EQVMVPVLNTANIRD
+1257 QVTVPVLTTANIRD

-1280 WENNPD
+1280 WEAHPG
-1286 ALALVDSVYHR
+1286 ALALVDNVYHR

-1302 KDDGLITL
+1302 KEDELITL
-1310 EDAEGNTRLISPR
+1310 EDKAGNTRLISPR
-1323 EAVAEGV
+1323 EAAAEGV
-1330 TLYTPDKIRVGT
+1330 TLYNPETIRVGA

-1347 FTKSDR
+1347 FSKSDR

-1366 AVSGDSVTLSDGQQT
+1366 AVSGDSVTLSDGKQT
-1381 RVIRPGQERAEQHI
+1381 RVVRPGQDRAEQHI

-1421 GNRKLM
+1421 GGRKQM

-1445 VYTDNRQGWT
+1445 VYTDDRQGWVK
-1455 DAINNAVQ
+1455 AINSAEQ

-1469 VLEPKPDRE
+1469 VLEPKSERE
-1478 VMNAQRLFSTARE
+1478 MMNAERLFSTARE
-1491 LRDVAAGRAVLRQA
+1491 LRDVAVGRAVLRNA
-1505 GLAGGDSPARFI
+1505 GLAQGDSRARFI

-1549 DDGNGLRG
+1549 DDGAGLRG
-1557 FSGEGR
+1557 FTGEGR
-1563 VKGSGDAQ
+1563 VKGSEEAQ

-1605 VRIAGEG
+1605 VRIAGDG

-1626 GISRITAS
+1626 GDIPDSSVQSGVGNGEPVTAEILAQ
-1634 SRGPEMA
+1634 RQAEEAVRRETERRADEIVRKMA
-1641 NRSRQRYWH
+1641 EN
-1650 SGRLKRPS
+1650 KPD
-1658 AVKRN
+1658 
-1663 AAQMKLSGKWQRTNL
+1663 
-1678 TCRTAKQSW
+1678 
-1687 LSGILPDRSVTGLP
+1687 LPDDKTEQAV
-1701 YLNGKPHC
+1701 
-1709 RRVCCVNHNG
+1709 
-1719 SGKRSGRL
+1719 
-1727 PGKICCRSVCSRW
+1727 
-1740 SGIWFVTCRK
+1740 
-1750 RKPWAETDTGRQTL
+1750 
-1764 MTTDNTNTT
+1764 
-1773 RNDSLAARTDTWLQ
+1773 
-1787 SFLVWSP
+1787 
-1794 GQRDIIKTV
+1794 RDI
-1803 ALVLMVL
+1803 AG
-1810 DHINLIFQLKQE
+1810 QE
-1822 WMFLAGRGAF
+1822 R
-1832 PLFALVWGLN
+1832 
-1842 LSRHAHIRQPAIN
+1842 
-1855 RLWGW
+1855 
-1860 GIIAQF
+1860 
-1866 AYYLAGFPWYEGNI
+1866 
-1880 LFAFA
+1880 
-1885 VAAQVLTWCET
+1885 
-1896 RSGWRTAAAI
+1896 
-1906 LLMALWG
+1906 
-1913 PLSGTSYGIAGL
+1913 
-1925 LMLAVSYRLY
+1925 
-1935 RAEDRAER
+1935 DRAVTSERETALPESVLREPVRERETIREVARENRVRER
-1943 LALLACLLAVI
+1943 LQQMEQEMVRDLQKEK
-1954 PALNLAS
+1954 
-1961 SDAAA
+1961 
-1966 VAGLVM
+1966 
-1972 TVLTVGLVSCA
+1972 T
-1983 GKSLPRFWPGDFFP
+1983 PGGD
-1997 VFYACH
+1997 
-2003 LAVLGVLAL
+2003 

>member
-35 GQGAEQLGLQGSVD
+35 GKGAEQLGLQGSVD

-54 RLLEGRLPDGADL
+54 RLLEGKLPDGADL

-157 HTHVVVANV
+157 HTHAVVANV

-231 VEAFSS
+231 VEAFSG

-268 VDPEIRMAEWMQTLK
+268 VDPEVRMAEWMQTLK

-292 RDAADQRAEI
+292 RDAADQRAET
-302 RTQAPGPASQDG
+302 RTQTPGPASQDG

-331 KVQFTYTDVLAR
+331 KVQFTYMDVLAR

-348 PPENGVIE
+348 PPEAGVIE

-492 QLQEGMVFTPGSTV
+492 QLLEGMAFTPGSTV

-551 KDAGVNTYRWQGG
+551 KDAGVNIYRWQGG

-581 DRLAGDFAASVKA
+581 ARLAGDFAASVKA

-626 HPEVTMTALSPVWL
+626 QREVTMTVLSPVWL

-786 ATVFASVTQMAMD
+786 AKVFASVTQMAMD

-837 SEQIKARAGETSL
+837 SEQIKARAGETL
-850 ETAISLQ
+850 
-857 KTGLHTPA
+857 
-865 QQAIHLALPVLE
+865 LE

-889 TEAKSFAAEGTG
+889 TEAKSFAAEGTS

-1010 NMLPAS
+1010 KMLPES

-1123 VVIMKEI
+1123 VAIMKEI

-1166 QEGAWAPEHSVTE
+1166 LEGAWAPEHSVTE

-1197 KGETFPDV
+1197 KGEAFPDV

-1218 GRTPEARE
+1218 GRTPEVRE

-1257 EQVMVPVLNTANIRD
+1257 EQVMVPVLSTANIRD

-1286 ALALVDSVYHR
+1286 ALALVDNVYHR

-1330 TLYTPDKIRVGT
+1330 TLYTPDTIRVGS

-1381 RVIRPGQERAEQHI
+1381 RVIRPGQEQAEQHI

-1421 GNRKLM
+1421 GNRKQM

-1455 DAINNAVQ
+1455 DAISKAVQ

-1469 VLEPKPDRE
+1469 VFEPRADRE
-1478 VMNAQRLFSTARE
+1478 VMNAERLFSTARE

-1505 GLAGGDSPARFI
+1505 GLSGGDSPARFI

-1522 YPQPYVALPA
+1522 YPQPY
-1532 FDRNGKSA
+1532 
-1540 GIWLNPLTT
+1540 
-1549 DDGNGLRG
+1549 
-1557 FSGEGR
+1557 
-1563 VKGSGDAQ
+1563 
-1571 FVALQGS
+1571 VALQGS

-1626 GISRITAS
+1626 GDIPDNSVQPGAGNGEPVTAEVLAQRQAEEAIRRETERRADEIVRKMAEEKPDQPDGKTEQAVRAIAGQEQDRAS
-1634 SRGPEMA
+1634 SSERETALPESVL
-1641 NRSRQRYWH
+1641 REPQRVQD
-1650 SGRLKRPS
+1650 
-1658 AVKRN
+1658 AVREV
-1663 AAQMKLSGKWQRTNL
+1663 ARENL
-1678 TCRTAKQSW
+1678 
-1687 LSGILPDRSVTGLP
+1687 
-1701 YLNGKPHC
+1701 
-1709 RRVCCVNHNG
+1709 
-1719 SGKRSGRL
+1719 
-1727 PGKICCRSVCSRW
+1727 
-1740 SGIWFVTCRK
+1740 
-1750 RKPWAETDTGRQTL
+1750 
-1764 MTTDNTNTT
+1764 
-1773 RNDSLAARTDTWLQ
+1773 LQ
-1787 SFLVWSP
+1787 
-1794 GQRDIIKTV
+1794 
-1803 ALVLMVL
+1803 
-1810 DHINLIFQLKQE
+1810 
-1822 WMFLAGRGAF
+1822 
-1832 PLFALVWGLN
+1832 
-1842 LSRHAHIRQPAIN
+1842 
-1855 RLWGW
+1855 
-1860 GIIAQF
+1860 
-1866 AYYLAGFPWYEGNI
+1866 
-1880 LFAFA
+1880 
-1885 VAAQVLTWCET
+1885 
-1896 RSGWRTAAAI
+1896 
-1906 LLMALWG
+1906 
-1913 PLSGTSYGIAGL
+1913 
-1925 LMLAVSYRLY
+1925 
-1935 RAEDRAER
+1935 ER
-1943 LALLACLLAVI
+1943 LQQMERDMVRDLQKEKTL
-1954 PALNLAS
+1954 
-1961 SDAAA
+1961 
-1966 VAGLVM
+1966 G
-1972 TVLTVGLVSCA
+1972 
-1983 GKSLPRFWPGDFFP
+1983 GD
-1997 VFYACH
+1997 
-2003 LAVLGVLAL
+2003 

>member
-49 KDVFT
+49 KDIFT

-151 DQDPQL
+151 DQEPQL
-157 HTHVVVANV
+157 HTHAVVANV

-231 VEAFSS
+231 VEAFSG

-268 VDPEIRMAEWMQTLK
+268 VDPEVRMAEWMQTLK

-292 RDAADQRAEI
+292 RDAADQRAET
-302 RTQAPGPASQDG
+302 RTQAPGAVSQEG

-450 AELVMMAREQGR
+450 
-462 EVQII
+462 
-467 AADRRSQMNLK
+467 RRSQMNLK

-492 QLQEGMVFTPGSTV
+492 QLQEGMIFTPGSTV

-581 DRLAGDFAASVKA
+581 ARLAGDFAASVKA

-601 VSGVREQAILTQAIR
+601 VSGVREQAILAQAIR

-684 RDAQGETQVVRIS
+684 RDVQGETQVVRIS

-741 SEDAMT
+741 SEDVMT

-753 AEPATLPVADS
+753 AEPASLPVSDS

-837 SEQIKARAGETSL
+837 SEQIKARAGETLL

-857 KTGLHTPA
+857 KAGLHTPA

-901 FTELGGEINAQ
+901 FADLGREIDAQ

-918 LYVDVAKGYGT
+918 LHVDVAKGYGT
-929 GLLVSRA
+929 DLLVSRA

-963 GELMETLTSGQ
+963 GELMEKLTSGQ

-1010 NMLPAS
+1010 NMLPES

-1081 ARAYA
+1081 AR
-1086 LIAAGGGRAVASG
+1086 
-1099 DTDQLQA
+1099 
-1106 IAPGQ
+1106 
-1111 PFRLQQTRSAAD
+1111 
-1123 VVIMKEI
+1123 
-1130 VRQTPELREAVYSL
+1130 
-1144 INRDVERALSGLES
+1144 
-1158 VKPSQVPR
+1158 
-1166 QEGAWAPEHSVTE
+1166 
-1179 FSHSQEA
+1179 
-1186 KLAEAQQKAML
+1186 
-1197 KGETFPDV
+1197 
-1205 PMTLYEAIVRDYT
+1205 
-1218 GRTPEARE
+1218 
-1226 QTLIVTHL
+1226 
-1234 NEDRRVLNSMI
+1234 
-1245 HDAREK
+1245 
-1251 AGELGK
+1251 
-1257 EQVMVPVLNTANIRD
+1257 
-1272 GELRRLST
+1272 
-1280 WENNPD
+1280 
-1286 ALALVDSVYHR
+1286 
-1297 IAGIS
+1297 
-1302 KDDGLITL
+1302 
-1310 EDAEGNTRLISPR
+1310 
-1323 EAVAEGV
+1323 
-1330 TLYTPDKIRVGT
+1330 
-1342 GDRMR
+1342 
-1347 FTKSDR
+1347 
-1353 ERGYVANSVWTVT
+1353 
-1366 AVSGDSVTLSDGQQT
+1366 
-1381 RVIRPGQERAEQHI
+1381 
-1395 DLAYAITAHG
+1395 
-1405 AQGASET
+1405 
-1412 FAIALEGTE
+1412 
-1421 GNRKLM
+1421 
-1427 AGFESA
+1427 
-1433 YVALSRMKQHVQ
+1433 
-1445 VYTDNRQGWT
+1445 
-1455 DAINNAVQ
+1455 
-1463 KGTAHD
+1463 
-1469 VLEPKPDRE
+1469 
-1478 VMNAQRLFSTARE
+1478 
-1491 LRDVAAGRAVLRQA
+1491 
-1505 GLAGGDSPARFI
+1505 
-1517 APGRK
+1517 
-1522 YPQPYVALPA
+1522 
-1532 FDRNGKSA
+1532 
-1540 GIWLNPLTT
+1540 
-1549 DDGNGLRG
+1549 
-1557 FSGEGR
+1557 
-1563 VKGSGDAQ
+1563 
-1571 FVALQGS
+1571 
-1578 RNGESLLADNMQDGV
+1578 
-1593 RIARDNPDSGVV
+1593 
-1605 VRIAGEG
+1605 
-1612 RPWNPG
+1612 
-1618 AITGGRVW
+1618 
-1626 GISRITAS
+1626 
-1634 SRGPEMA
+1634 
-1641 NRSRQRYWH
+1641 
-1650 SGRLKRPS
+1650 
-1658 AVKRN
+1658 
-1663 AAQMKLSGKWQRTNL
+1663 
-1678 TCRTAKQSW
+1678 
-1687 LSGILPDRSVTGLP
+1687 
-1701 YLNGKPHC
+1701 
-1709 RRVCCVNHNG
+1709 
-1719 SGKRSGRL
+1719 
-1727 PGKICCRSVCSRW
+1727 
-1740 SGIWFVTCRK
+1740 
-1750 RKPWAETDTGRQTL
+1750 
-1764 MTTDNTNTT
+1764 
-1773 RNDSLAARTDTWLQ
+1773 
-1787 SFLVWSP
+1787 
-1794 GQRDIIKTV
+1794 
-1803 ALVLMVL
+1803 
-1810 DHINLIFQLKQE
+1810 
-1822 WMFLAGRGAF
+1822 
-1832 PLFALVWGLN
+1832 
-1842 LSRHAHIRQPAIN
+1842 
-1855 RLWGW
+1855 
-1860 GIIAQF
+1860 
-1866 AYYLAGFPWYEGNI
+1866 
-1880 LFAFA
+1880 
-1885 VAAQVLTWCET
+1885 
-1896 RSGWRTAAAI
+1896 
-1906 LLMALWG
+1906 
-1913 PLSGTSYGIAGL
+1913 
-1925 LMLAVSYRLY
+1925 
-1935 RAEDRAER
+1935 
-1943 LALLACLLAVI
+1943 
-1954 PALNLAS
+1954 
-1961 SDAAA
+1961 
-1966 VAGLVM
+1966 
-1972 TVLTVGLVSCA
+1972 
-1983 GKSLPRFWPGDFFP
+1983 
-1997 VFYACH
+1997 
-2003 LAVLGVLAL
+2003 

>member
-1 MLSFS
+1 MMSIAQ
-6 VVKSAGSAGNYYTD
+6 VRSAGSAGNYYTD
-20 KDNYYVLGSMGERWA
+20 RDNYYVLGSMEERWA
-35 GQGAEQLGLQGSVD
+35 GKGAEQLGLQGSVD

-54 RLLEGRLPDGADL
+54 RILEGRLPDGSDL

-101 RLIDAHNQAVD
+101 RLIEAHNQAVD

-117 VEALASTRVMTDGQ
+117 VEALASTRVRTDGQ
-131 SETVLTGNLVM
+131 SETLLTGNLVM

-151 DQDPQL
+151 DQEPQL
-157 HTHVVVANV
+157 HTHAVVANV

-185 FSENVLANRIAF
+185 FIENVYANQIAF
-197 GKIYQSEL
+197 GRLYREKLKEQ
-205 RQRVEALGYETEVV
+205 VEALGYETEVV

-231 VEAFSS
+231 VEAFSG
-237 RSQAIREAVGEDAS
+237 RSQTIREAVGEDAS

-268 VDPEIRMAEWMQTLK
+268 VDPEVRMAEWMQTLK
-283 ETGFDIRAY
+283 DTGFDIRAY
-292 RDAADQRAEI
+292 RESAEQRAET
-302 RTQAPGPASQDG
+302 RTQAPESVSPDG

-348 PPENGVIE
+348 PPEEGVIE

-394 ALSRDIMKQ
+394 SLSRDIMKQ

-428 QDRPSLAIVSGQG
+428 QDRPSLAIISGQG

-450 AELVMMAREQGR
+450 AELAMMAREQGR

-467 AADRRSQMNLK
+467 AADRRSQMNLT
-478 QDERLS
+478 QDERLA

-492 QLQEGMVFTPGSTV
+492 QLQESLAFTPGSTV

-581 DRLAGDFAASVKA
+581 ARLAGDFVASVKA

-626 HPEVTMTALSPVWL
+626 QAEVTMTALSPVWL
-640 DSRSRYLRDMYRPG
+640 DSRSRYLRDMYRTG
-654 MVMEQWNPETRSHDR
+654 MVMEQWSPETRRHDR
-669 YVIDRVTAQSHSLTL
+669 YVIDRVTAQSNSLTL

-708 EKMPVADG
+708 GKMAVADG

-731 GGDRLQVASV
+731 GGDRLQVSSV
-741 SEDAMT
+741 SEDTMT

-753 AEPATLPVADS
+753 AEPASLPVGDS
-764 PFTALKLENGW
+764 PFTALKLESGW

-786 ATVFASVTQMAMD
+786 AKVFASVTQMAMD
-799 NATLN
+799 TATLN

-818 LDETRTAEKLA
+818 LDEVRTAEKLS

-837 SEQIKARAGETSL
+837 SSQIKARAGETSL

-857 KTGLHTPA
+857 KAGLHTPA
-865 QQAIHLALPVLE
+865 QQAIHLAIPVVE
-877 SKNLAFSMVDLL
+877 SKNLAFSQVDLL

-901 FTELGGEINAQ
+901 FADLGREIDAQ

-918 LYVDVAKGYGT
+918 LHVDVAKGYGT
-929 GLLVSRA
+929 DLLISRA

-945 RHILEGKEAVT
+945 HHILEGKEAVT

-980 ILETSDRFTV
+980 ILETKDRFTV

-1010 NMLPAS
+1010 NILPEG

-1039 DAQTLASFLH
+1039 EAQTLASFLH

-1123 VVIMKEI
+1123 VAIMKEI
-1130 VRQTPELREAVYSL
+1130 VRQTPALREAVYSL
-1144 INRDVERALSGLES
+1144 INRDVNKALSGLEN
-1158 VKPSQVPR
+1158 VKPVQVPR
-1166 QEGAWAPEHSVTE
+1166 LEGAWAPENSVTE
-1179 FSHSQEA
+1179 FSRLQEQELAKAAQEA
-1186 KLAEAQQKAML
+1186 EK
-1197 KGETFPDV
+1197 KGEAFPDV
-1205 PMTLYEAIVRDYT
+1205 PVTLYEAIVRDYT

-1245 HDAREK
+1245 QDALAK
-1251 AGELGK
+1251 PGEQ
-1257 EQVMVPVLNTANIRD
+1257 QVTVPVLTTANIRD

-1280 WENNPD
+1280 WEAHPG
-1286 ALALVDSVYHR
+1286 ALALVDNVYHR

-1302 KDDGLITL
+1302 KEDGLITL
-1310 EDAEGNTRLISPR
+1310 EDKAGNTRLISPR
-1323 EAVAEGV
+1323 EAAAEGV
-1330 TLYTPDKIRVGT
+1330 TLYNPETIRVGA

-1366 AVSGDSVTLSDGQQT
+1366 AVSGDSVTLSDGKQT
-1381 RVIRPGQERAEQHI
+1381 RVVRPGQDRAEQHI

-1421 GNRKLM
+1421 GGRKQM
-1427 AGFESA
+1427 AGFESS

-1445 VYTDNRQGWT
+1445 VYTDDRQGWVK
-1455 DAINNAVQ
+1455 AINSAEQ

-1469 VLEPKPDRE
+1469 VLEPKSERE
-1478 VMNAQRLFSTARE
+1478 MMNAERLFSTARE
-1491 LRDVAAGRAVLRQA
+1491 LRDVAAGRAVLRNA
-1505 GLAGGDSPARFI
+1505 GLAQGDSRARFI
-1517 APGRK
+1517 TPGRK
-1522 YPQPYVALPA
+1522 YPQPYVALPE

-1549 DDGNGLRG
+1549 DDGAGLRG

-1563 VKGSGDAQ
+1563 VKGSEEAQ

-1605 VRIAGEG
+1605 VRIAGDG

-1618 AITGGRVW
+1618 AMTGGRVW
-1626 GISRITAS
+1626 GDIPDNSVQPGAGNGEPVTAEVLAQ
-1634 SRGPEMA
+1634 RQAEEAIRRETERRADEIVRKMA
-1641 NRSRQRYWH
+1641 EDKPDLPD
-1650 SGRLKRPS
+1650 GKTEL
-1658 AVKRN
+1658 AVREI
-1663 AAQMKLSGKWQRTNL
+1663 AGQER
-1678 TCRTAKQSW
+1678 
-1687 LSGILPDRSVTGLP
+1687 DRSVTPEREAALP
-1701 YLNGKPHC
+1701 E
-1709 RRVCCVNHNG
+1709 
-1719 SGKRSGRL
+1719 
-1727 PGKICCRSVCSRW
+1727 SVLREPQRERDA
-1740 SGIWFVTCRK
+1740 VR
-1750 RKPWAETDTGRQTL
+1750 EV
-1764 MTTDNTNTT
+1764 
-1773 RNDSLAARTDTWLQ
+1773 ARENLLQ
-1787 SFLVWSP
+1787 
-1794 GQRDIIKTV
+1794 
-1803 ALVLMVL
+1803 
-1810 DHINLIFQLKQE
+1810 
-1822 WMFLAGRGAF
+1822 
-1832 PLFALVWGLN
+1832 
-1842 LSRHAHIRQPAIN
+1842 
-1855 RLWGW
+1855 
-1860 GIIAQF
+1860 
-1866 AYYLAGFPWYEGNI
+1866 
-1880 LFAFA
+1880 
-1885 VAAQVLTWCET
+1885 
-1896 RSGWRTAAAI
+1896 
-1906 LLMALWG
+1906 
-1913 PLSGTSYGIAGL
+1913 
-1925 LMLAVSYRLY
+1925 
-1935 RAEDRAER
+1935 ER
-1943 LALLACLLAVI
+1943 LQQMERDMVRDLQKEK
-1954 PALNLAS
+1954 
-1961 SDAAA
+1961 
-1966 VAGLVM
+1966 
-1972 TVLTVGLVSCA
+1972 T
-1983 GKSLPRFWPGDFFP
+1983 PGGD
-1997 VFYACH
+1997 
-2003 LAVLGVLAL
+2003 

>member
-1 MLSFS
+1 MSNNPLEAVTQAVNSL
-6 VVKSAGSAGNYYTD
+6 VTALKLPDESAKANE
-20 KDNYYVLGSMGERWA
+20 VLGEMSFP
-35 GQGAEQLGLQGSVD
+35 QFS
-49 KDVFT
+49 
-54 RLLEGRLPDGADL
+54 RLLPYRDYNQESGLFMNDTTMGFMLEAIPINGA
-67 SRMQDGSNKHR
+67 NK
-78 PGYDLTFSAPKSVSM
+78 S
-93 MAMLGGDK
+93 
-101 RLIDAHNQAVD
+101 I
-112 FAVRQ
+112 
-117 VEALASTRVMTDGQ
+117 VEALDHMLRTKLPRGIPLCIHLMSSQLVGDRIEYGLREFSWSGEQAERFNAITRAYYMKAAATQFPLPEGMNLP
-131 SETVLTGNLVM
+131 LTLRHYRVFISYCSPSKKKSRADILEMENLVKIIRASLQGASIATQTVDAQAFIDIVGEM
-142 ALFNHDTSR
+142 INHNPDSLYPKR
-151 DQDPQL
+151 RQLDPYSDLNYQCVEDSFDL
-157 HTHVVVANV
+157 NV
-166 TQHNGEWK
+166 RADYLTLGLRENGRNS
-174 TLSSDKVGKTG
+174 TARILN
-185 FSENVLANRIAF
+185 FHLARNPEIAF
-197 GKIYQSEL
+197 LWNMADNYSNLLNPELSISCPFILTLTLVVEDQVKTHSEANLKYMDLEKKSKTSYAKWFPSVEKEAKEWGEL
-205 RQRVEALGYETEVV
+205 RQRLGSGQSSVVSYFLNITAFCKDNNETALEVEQDILNSFRKNGFELISPRFNHMRNFLTCLPFMA
-219 GKHGMWEMPGVP
+219 GKGL
-231 VEAFSS
+231 F
-237 RSQAIREAVGEDAS
+237 
-251 LKSRDVAALDT
+251 
-262 RKSKQH
+262 KQ
-268 VDPEIRMAEWMQTLK
+268 LK
-283 ETGFDIRAY
+283 EAGVV
-292 RDAADQRAEI
+292 QRAESFNVANLMPLVADNPLTPAGLLAPTYRNQLAFIDIFFRGMNNTNYNMAVCGTSGAGKTGLIQPLI
-302 RTQAPGPASQDG
+302 RSVLDSGGFAVVFDMGDGYKSLCENMGGVYLDGETLRFNPFANITDIDQSAERVRDQLSVMASPNGNLDEVHEG
-314 PDVQQAVTQAI
+314 LLLQAVRA
-325 AGLSER
+325 SW
-331 KVQFTYTDVLAR
+331 LAK
-343 TVGIL
+343 
-348 PPENGVIE
+348 EN
-356 RARAGIDEAISR
+356 RARIDDVVDFLKNASDSEQYAGSPTIRSR
-368 EQLIPLDR
+368 
-376 EKGLFTSGIHVLD
+376 LD
-389 ELSVR
+389 EMIVLLDQYTANGTYGQYFNSDEPS
-394 ALSRDIMKQ
+394 LRD
-403 NRVTVHPEKSVPRTA
+403 
-418 GYSDAVSVLA
+418 DAKMVVLELGGLE
-428 QDRPSLAIVSGQG
+428 DRPSLLVAVMFSLIIYIENRMYRTPRNLKKLNVIDEGWRLLDFKNRKVGEFIEKGYRTARRHTGAYITITQNIVDFDSDKASSAARAAWGNSSYKIILKQSAKEFAKYNQLYPDQFQPLQRDMIG
-441 GAAGQRERV
+441 KFGAAKDQWFSSF
-450 AELVMMAREQGR
+450 L
-462 EVQII
+462 
-467 AADRRSQMNLK
+467 
-478 QDERLS
+478 
-484 GELITGRR
+484 
-492 QLQEGMVFTPGSTV
+492 LQVEN
-506 IVDQGEKLSL
+506 
-516 KETLT
+516 
-521 LLDGAAR
+521 
-528 HNVQVLITDSGQRT
+528 H
-542 GTGSALMAM
+542 
-551 KDAGVNTYRWQGG
+551 
-564 EQRPATIISEPD
+564 
-576 RNVRY
+576 
-581 DRLAGDFAASVKA
+581 
-594 GEESVAQ
+594 
-601 VSGVREQAILTQAIR
+601 
-616 SELKTQGVLG
+616 
-626 HPEVTMTALSPVWL
+626 
-640 DSRSRYLRDMYRPG
+640 
-654 MVMEQWNPETRSHDR
+654 
-669 YVIDRVTAQSHSLTL
+669 
-684 RDAQGETQVVRIS
+684 
-697 SLDSSWSLFRP
+697 SSWHRLFVDPLSRA
-708 EKMPVADG
+708 MYSSDG
-716 ERLRVTGKI
+716 PDFEFVQQKRKE
-725 PGLRVS
+725 GLSIHEAV
-731 GGDRLQVASV
+731 
-741 SEDAMT
+741 T

-1106 IAPGQ
+1106 ITPGQ

-1532 FDRNGKSA
+1532 FDRNGRSA

-1626 GISRITAS
+1626 GDIPDSSVQPGAGNGEPVTAEVLAQ
-1634 SRGPEMA
+1634 RQAEEAIRRETERRADEIVRKMA
-1641 NRSRQRYWH
+1641 EN
-1650 SGRLKRPS
+1650 KPD
-1658 AVKRN
+1658 
-1663 AAQMKLSGKWQRTNL
+1663 
-1678 TCRTAKQSW
+1678 
-1687 LSGILPDRSVTGLP
+1687 LPD
-1701 YLNGKPHC
+1701 GK
-1709 RRVCCVNHNG
+1709 
-1719 SGKRSGRL
+1719 
-1727 PGKICCRSVCSRW
+1727 
-1740 SGIWFVTCRK
+1740 T
-1750 RKPWAETDTGRQTL
+1750 EQ
-1764 MTTDNTNTT
+1764 
-1773 RNDSLAARTDTWLQ
+1773 
-1787 SFLVWSP
+1787 
-1794 GQRDIIKTV
+1794 
-1803 ALVLMVL
+1803 
-1810 DHINLIFQLKQE
+1810 
-1822 WMFLAGRGAF
+1822 
-1832 PLFALVWGLN
+1832 
-1842 LSRHAHIRQPAIN
+1842 
-1855 RLWGW
+1855 
-1860 GIIAQF
+1860 
-1866 AYYLAGFPWYEGNI
+1866 
-1880 LFAFA
+1880 A
-1885 VAAQVLTWCET
+1885 VRE
-1896 RSGWRTAAAI
+1896 
-1906 LLMALWG
+1906 
-1913 PLSGTSYGIAGL
+1913 IAGQE
-1925 LMLAVSYRLY
+1925 R
-1935 RAEDRAER
+1935 DRADITEREAALPESVLRESQREQEAVREVARENLLQER
-1943 LALLACLLAVI
+1943 LQQIERDMVRDLQKEKTL
-1954 PALNLAS
+1954 
-1961 SDAAA
+1961 
-1966 VAGLVM
+1966 G
-1972 TVLTVGLVSCA
+1972 
-1983 GKSLPRFWPGDFFP
+1983 GD
-1997 VFYACH
+1997 
-2003 LAVLGVLAL
+2003 

>member
-1 MLSFS
+1 MMSIAQ
-6 VVKSAGSAGNYYTD
+6 VRSAGSAGNYYTD

-35 GQGAEQLGLQGSVD
+35 GKGAEQLGLQGSVD

-151 DQDPQL
+151 DQEPQL
-157 HTHVVVANV
+157 HTHAVVANV

-185 FSENVLANRIAF
+185 FIENVYANQIAF
-197 GKIYQSEL
+197 GRLYREKLKEQ
-205 RQRVEALGYETEVV
+205 VEALGYETEVV

-231 VEAFSS
+231 VEAFSG

-268 VDPEIRMAEWMQTLK
+268 VDPEVRMAEWMQTLK

-292 RDAADQRAEI
+292 RDAADQRAET

-376 EKGLFTSGIHVLD
+376 EKGMFTSGIHVLD

-450 AELVMMAREQGR
+450 AELAMMAREQGR

-492 QLQEGMVFTPGSTV
+492 QLQEGMAFTPGSTV

-857 KTGLHTPA
+857 KAGLHTPA

-901 FTELGGEINAQ
+901 FTELGGE
-912 IKRGDL
+912 
-918 LYVDVAKGYGT
+918 
-929 GLLVSRA
+929 
-936 SYEAEKSIL
+936 
-945 RHILEGKEAVT
+945 
-956 PLMERVP
+956 
-963 GELMETLTSGQ
+963 
-974 RAATRM
+974 
-980 ILETSDRFTV
+980 
-990 VQGYAGVGK
+990 
-999 TTQFRAVMSAV
+999 
-1010 NMLPAS
+1010 
-1016 ERPRVVGLGPTHR
+1016 
-1029 AVGEMRSAGV
+1029 
-1039 DAQTLASFLH
+1039 
-1049 DTQLQQR
+1049 
-1056 SGETPDF
+1056 
-1063 SNTLFLLDESS
+1063 
-1074 MVGNTDM
+1074 
-1081 ARAYA
+1081 
-1086 LIAAGGGRAVASG
+1086 
-1099 DTDQLQA
+1099 
-1106 IAPGQ
+1106 
-1111 PFRLQQTRSAAD
+1111 
-1123 VVIMKEI
+1123 
-1130 VRQTPELREAVYSL
+1130 
-1144 INRDVERALSGLES
+1144 
-1158 VKPSQVPR
+1158 
-1166 QEGAWAPEHSVTE
+1166 
-1179 FSHSQEA
+1179 
-1186 KLAEAQQKAML
+1186 
-1197 KGETFPDV
+1197 
-1205 PMTLYEAIVRDYT
+1205 
-1218 GRTPEARE
+1218 
-1226 QTLIVTHL
+1226 
-1234 NEDRRVLNSMI
+1234 
-1245 HDAREK
+1245 
-1251 AGELGK
+1251 LGK

-1286 ALALVDSVYHR
+1286 ALALVDNVYHR

-1310 EDAEGNTRLISPR
+1310 QDAEGNTRLISPR

-1469 VLEPKPDRE
+1469 VFEPKPDRE
-1478 VMNAQRLFSTARE
+1478 VMNAERLFSTARE

-1540 GIWLNPLTT
+1540 GIWLNPLTS

-1626 GISRITAS
+1626 GDIPDNSVQPGAGNGEPVTAEVLAQ
-1634 SRGPEMA
+1634 RQAEEAIRRETERRADEIVRKMA
-1641 NRSRQRYWH
+1641 ENKPDLPDGKTEQ
-1650 SGRLKRPS
+1650 
-1658 AVKRN
+1658 AVREI
-1663 AAQMKLSGKWQRTNL
+1663 AGQERD
-1678 TCRTAKQSW
+1678 RTATSEREAA
-1687 LSGILPDRSVTGLP
+1687 LPESVL
-1701 YLNGKPHC
+1701 
-1709 RRVCCVNHNG
+1709 RESQREREAVREV
-1719 SGKRSGRL
+1719 
-1727 PGKICCRSVCSRW
+1727 
-1740 SGIWFVTCRK
+1740 
-1750 RKPWAETDTGRQTL
+1750 
-1764 MTTDNTNTT
+1764 
-1773 RNDSLAARTDTWLQ
+1773 ARENLLQ
-1787 SFLVWSP
+1787 
-1794 GQRDIIKTV
+1794 
-1803 ALVLMVL
+1803 
-1810 DHINLIFQLKQE
+1810 
-1822 WMFLAGRGAF
+1822 
-1832 PLFALVWGLN
+1832 
-1842 LSRHAHIRQPAIN
+1842 
-1855 RLWGW
+1855 
-1860 GIIAQF
+1860 
-1866 AYYLAGFPWYEGNI
+1866 
-1880 LFAFA
+1880 
-1885 VAAQVLTWCET
+1885 
-1896 RSGWRTAAAI
+1896 
-1906 LLMALWG
+1906 
-1913 PLSGTSYGIAGL
+1913 
-1925 LMLAVSYRLY
+1925 
-1935 RAEDRAER
+1935 ER
-1943 LALLACLLAVI
+1943 LQQMERDMVRDLQKEKTL
-1954 PALNLAS
+1954 
-1961 SDAAA
+1961 
-1966 VAGLVM
+1966 G
-1972 TVLTVGLVSCA
+1972 
-1983 GKSLPRFWPGDFFP
+1983 GD
-1997 VFYACH
+1997 
-2003 LAVLGVLAL
+2003 

>member
-268 VDPEIRMAEWMQTLK
+268 VDPEVRMAEWMQTLK

-669 YVIDRVTAQSHSLTL
+669 YVIDRV
-684 RDAQGETQVVRIS
+684 
-697 SLDSSWSLFRP
+697 
-708 EKMPVADG
+708 
-716 ERLRVTGKI
+716 
-725 PGLRVS
+725 
-731 GGDRLQVASV
+731 
-741 SEDAMT
+741 
-747 VVVPGR
+747 
-753 AEPATLPVADS
+753 
-764 PFTALKLENGW
+764 
-775 VETPGHSVSDS
+775 
-786 ATVFASVTQMAMD
+786 
-799 NATLN
+799 
-804 GLARSGRDVRLYSS
+804 
-818 LDETRTAEKLA
+818 
-829 RHPSFTVV
+829 
-837 SEQIKARAGETSL
+837 
-850 ETAISLQ
+850 
-857 KTGLHTPA
+857 
-865 QQAIHLALPVLE
+865 
-877 SKNLAFSMVDLL
+877 
-889 TEAKSFAAEGTG
+889 
-901 FTELGGEINAQ
+901 
-912 IKRGDL
+912 
-918 LYVDVAKGYGT
+918 
-929 GLLVSRA
+929 
-936 SYEAEKSIL
+936 
-945 RHILEGKEAVT
+945 
-956 PLMERVP
+956 
-963 GELMETLTSGQ
+963 
-974 RAATRM
+974 
-980 ILETSDRFTV
+980 
-990 VQGYAGVGK
+990 
-999 TTQFRAVMSAV
+999 
-1010 NMLPAS
+1010 
-1016 ERPRVVGLGPTHR
+1016 
-1029 AVGEMRSAGV
+1029 
-1039 DAQTLASFLH
+1039 ASFLH

-1626 GISRITAS
+1626 GDIPDSSVQPGAGNGEPVTAEVLAQ
-1634 SRGPEMA
+1634 RQAEEAIRRETERRADEIVRKMA
-1641 NRSRQRYWH
+1641 EN
-1650 SGRLKRPS
+1650 KPD
-1658 AVKRN
+1658 
-1663 AAQMKLSGKWQRTNL
+1663 
-1678 TCRTAKQSW
+1678 
-1687 LSGILPDRSVTGLP
+1687 LPD
-1701 YLNGKPHC
+1701 GK
-1709 RRVCCVNHNG
+1709 
-1719 SGKRSGRL
+1719 
-1727 PGKICCRSVCSRW
+1727 
-1740 SGIWFVTCRK
+1740 T
-1750 RKPWAETDTGRQTL
+1750 EQ
-1764 MTTDNTNTT
+1764 
-1773 RNDSLAARTDTWLQ
+1773 
-1787 SFLVWSP
+1787 
-1794 GQRDIIKTV
+1794 
-1803 ALVLMVL
+1803 
-1810 DHINLIFQLKQE
+1810 
-1822 WMFLAGRGAF
+1822 
-1832 PLFALVWGLN
+1832 
-1842 LSRHAHIRQPAIN
+1842 
-1855 RLWGW
+1855 
-1860 GIIAQF
+1860 
-1866 AYYLAGFPWYEGNI
+1866 
-1880 LFAFA
+1880 A
-1885 VAAQVLTWCET
+1885 VRE
-1896 RSGWRTAAAI
+1896 
-1906 LLMALWG
+1906 
-1913 PLSGTSYGIAGL
+1913 IAGQE
-1925 LMLAVSYRLY
+1925 R
-1935 RAEDRAER
+1935 DRADITEREAALPESVLRESQREQEAVREVARENLLQER
-1943 LALLACLLAVI
+1943 LQQIERDMVRDLQKEKTL
-1954 PALNLAS
+1954 
-1961 SDAAA
+1961 
-1966 VAGLVM
+1966 G
-1972 TVLTVGLVSCA
+1972 
-1983 GKSLPRFWPGDFFP
+1983 GD
-1997 VFYACH
+1997 
-2003 LAVLGVLAL
+2003 

>member
-1 MLSFS
+1 MMSIAQ
-6 VVKSAGSAGNYYTD
+6 VRSAGSAGNYYTD

-67 SRMQDGSNKHR
+67 SRMQDGRNRHR

-101 RLIDAHNQAVD
+101 RLIEAHNQAVD

-151 DQDPQL
+151 DQEPQL
-157 HTHVVVANV
+157 HTHAVVANV

-185 FSENVLANRIAF
+185 FIENVYANQIAF
-197 GKIYQSEL
+197 GRLYREKLKEQ
-205 RQRVEALGYETEVV
+205 VEALGYETEVV

-231 VEAFSS
+231 VEAFSG
-237 RSQAIREAVGEDAS
+237 RSQTIREAVGEDAS

-268 VDPEIRMAEWMQTLK
+268 VDPEVRMAEWMQTLK

-292 RDAADQRAEI
+292 RDAADQRAET
-302 RTQAPGPASQDG
+302 RTQAPGPASPDG

-331 KVQFTYTDVLAR
+331 KVQFTYADVLAR

-462 EVQII
+462 EGQII

-492 QLQEGMVFTPGSTV
+492 QLQKGMAFTPGSTV

-581 DRLAGDFAASVKA
+581 ARLAGDFAASVKA

-601 VSGVREQAILTQAIR
+601 VSGGREQAILTQAIR

-697 SLDSSWSLFRP
+697 SLDSSWSLFLP

-786 ATVFASVTQMAMD
+786 AKVFASVTQMAMD

-837 SEQIKARAGETSL
+837 SEQIKARAGETLL

-857 KTGLHTPA
+857 
-865 QQAIHLALPVLE
+865 I
-877 SKNLAFSMVDLL
+877 
-889 TEAKSFAAEGTG
+889 
-901 FTELGGEINAQ
+901 
-912 IKRGDL
+912 
-918 LYVDVAKGYGT
+918 
-929 GLLVSRA
+929 
-936 SYEAEKSIL
+936 
-945 RHILEGKEAVT
+945 
-956 PLMERVP
+956 
-963 GELMETLTSGQ
+963 
-974 RAATRM
+974 
-980 ILETSDRFTV
+980 
-990 VQGYAGVGK
+990 
-999 TTQFRAVMSAV
+999 
-1010 NMLPAS
+1010 
-1016 ERPRVVGLGPTHR
+1016 
-1029 AVGEMRSAGV
+1029 
-1039 DAQTLASFLH
+1039 
-1049 DTQLQQR
+1049 
-1056 SGETPDF
+1056 
-1063 SNTLFLLDESS
+1063 
-1074 MVGNTDM
+1074 
-1081 ARAYA
+1081 
-1086 LIAAGGGRAVASG
+1086 
-1099 DTDQLQA
+1099 
-1106 IAPGQ
+1106 
-1111 PFRLQQTRSAAD
+1111 
-1123 VVIMKEI
+1123 
-1130 VRQTPELREAVYSL
+1130 
-1144 INRDVERALSGLES
+1144 SGLES

-1166 QEGAWAPEHSVTE
+1166 LEGAWAPEHSVME

-1197 KGETFPDV
+1197 KGEAFPDA

-1280 WENNPD
+1280 WEIHRD
-1286 ALALVDSVYHR
+1286 ALALVDNVYHR

-1302 KDDGLITL
+1302 RDDGLITL
-1310 EDAEGNTRLISPR
+1310 QDAEGNTRLISPR

-1330 TLYTPDKIRVGT
+1330 TLYTPDTIRVGT

-1381 RVIRPGQERAEQHI
+1381 RVIRHGQERAEQHI

-1421 GNRKLM
+1421 GSRKQM
-1427 AGFESA
+1427 TGFESA

-1469 VLEPKPDRE
+1469 VLEPKSVRE
-1478 VMNAQRLFSTARE
+1478 VMNAERLFSTARE

-1626 GISRITAS
+1626 G
-1634 SRGPEMA
+1634 G
-1641 NRSRQRYWH
+1641 Y
-1650 SGRLKRPS
+1650 
-1658 AVKRN
+1658 
-1663 AAQMKLSGKWQRTNL
+1663 
-1678 TCRTAKQSW
+1678 
-1687 LSGILPDRSVTGLP
+1687 
-1701 YLNGKPHC
+1701 
-1709 RRVCCVNHNG
+1709 
-1719 SGKRSGRL
+1719 
-1727 PGKICCRSVCSRW
+1727 PG
-1740 SGIWFVTCRK
+1740 
-1750 RKPWAETDTGRQTL
+1750 
-1764 MTTDNTNTT
+1764 
-1773 RNDSLAARTDTWLQ
+1773 
-1787 SFLVWSP
+1787 
-1794 GQRDIIKTV
+1794 
-1803 ALVLMVL
+1803 
-1810 DHINLIFQLKQE
+1810 
-1822 WMFLAGRGAF
+1822 
-1832 PLFALVWGLN
+1832 
-1842 LSRHAHIRQPAIN
+1842 
-1855 RLWGW
+1855 
-1860 GIIAQF
+1860 
-1866 AYYLAGFPWYEGNI
+1866 
-1880 LFAFA
+1880 
-1885 VAAQVLTWCET
+1885 
-1896 RSGWRTAAAI
+1896 
-1906 LLMALWG
+1906 
-1913 PLSGTSYGIAGL
+1913 
-1925 LMLAVSYRLY
+1925 
-1935 RAEDRAER
+1935 
-1943 LALLACLLAVI
+1943 
-1954 PALNLAS
+1954 
-1961 SDAAA
+1961 
-1966 VAGLVM
+1966 
-1972 TVLTVGLVSCA
+1972 
-1983 GKSLPRFWPGDFFP
+1983 
-1997 VFYACH
+1997 
-2003 LAVLGVLAL
+2003 

>member
-231 VEAFSS
+231 VEAFSG
-237 RSQAIREAVGEDAS
+237 RSQAIREAVGEGAS

-268 VDPEIRMAEWMQTLK
+268 VDPEVRMAEWMQTLK

-292 RDAADQRAEI
+292 RDAADQRAET

-450 AELVMMAREQGR
+450 AELVMMA
-462 EVQII
+462 
-467 AADRRSQMNLK
+467 
-478 QDERLS
+478 
-484 GELITGRR
+484 
-492 QLQEGMVFTPGSTV
+492 
-506 IVDQGEKLSL
+506 
-516 KETLT
+516 
-521 LLDGAAR
+521 
-528 HNVQVLITDSGQRT
+528 
-542 GTGSALMAM
+542 
-551 KDAGVNTYRWQGG
+551 
-564 EQRPATIISEPD
+564 
-576 RNVRY
+576 
-581 DRLAGDFAASVKA
+581 
-594 GEESVAQ
+594 
-601 VSGVREQAILTQAIR
+601 
-616 SELKTQGVLG
+616 
-626 HPEVTMTALSPVWL
+626 
-640 DSRSRYLRDMYRPG
+640 
-654 MVMEQWNPETRSHDR
+654 
-669 YVIDRVTAQSHSLTL
+669 
-684 RDAQGETQVVRIS
+684 
-697 SLDSSWSLFRP
+697 
-708 EKMPVADG
+708 
-716 ERLRVTGKI
+716 
-725 PGLRVS
+725 
-731 GGDRLQVASV
+731 
-741 SEDAMT
+741 
-747 VVVPGR
+747 
-753 AEPATLPVADS
+753 
-764 PFTALKLENGW
+764 
-775 VETPGHSVSDS
+775 
-786 ATVFASVTQMAMD
+786 
-799 NATLN
+799 
-804 GLARSGRDVRLYSS
+804 
-818 LDETRTAEKLA
+818 
-829 RHPSFTVV
+829 
-837 SEQIKARAGETSL
+837 
-850 ETAISLQ
+850 
-857 KTGLHTPA
+857 
-865 QQAIHLALPVLE
+865 
-877 SKNLAFSMVDLL
+877 
-889 TEAKSFAAEGTG
+889 
-901 FTELGGEINAQ
+901 
-912 IKRGDL
+912 
-918 LYVDVAKGYGT
+918 
-929 GLLVSRA
+929 
-936 SYEAEKSIL
+936 
-945 RHILEGKEAVT
+945 
-956 PLMERVP
+956 
-963 GELMETLTSGQ
+963 
-974 RAATRM
+974 
-980 ILETSDRFTV
+980 
-990 VQGYAGVGK
+990 
-999 TTQFRAVMSAV
+999 
-1010 NMLPAS
+1010 
-1016 ERPRVVGLGPTHR
+1016 
-1029 AVGEMRSAGV
+1029 
-1039 DAQTLASFLH
+1039 
-1049 DTQLQQR
+1049 
-1056 SGETPDF
+1056 
-1063 SNTLFLLDESS
+1063 
-1074 MVGNTDM
+1074 
-1081 ARAYA
+1081 
-1086 LIAAGGGRAVASG
+1086 
-1099 DTDQLQA
+1099 
-1106 IAPGQ
+1106 
-1111 PFRLQQTRSAAD
+1111 
-1123 VVIMKEI
+1123 
-1130 VRQTPELREAVYSL
+1130 
-1144 INRDVERALSGLES
+1144 
-1158 VKPSQVPR
+1158 
-1166 QEGAWAPEHSVTE
+1166 
-1179 FSHSQEA
+1179 
-1186 KLAEAQQKAML
+1186 
-1197 KGETFPDV
+1197 
-1205 PMTLYEAIVRDYT
+1205 
-1218 GRTPEARE
+1218 
-1226 QTLIVTHL
+1226 
-1234 NEDRRVLNSMI
+1234 
-1245 HDAREK
+1245 
-1251 AGELGK
+1251 
-1257 EQVMVPVLNTANIRD
+1257 
-1272 GELRRLST
+1272 
-1280 WENNPD
+1280 
-1286 ALALVDSVYHR
+1286 
-1297 IAGIS
+1297 
-1302 KDDGLITL
+1302 
-1310 EDAEGNTRLISPR
+1310 R

-1626 GISRITAS
+1626 GDIPDNSVQPGAGNGEPVTAEVLAQ
-1634 SRGPEMA
+1634 RQAEEAIRRETERRADEIVRKMA
-1641 NRSRQRYWH
+1641 EN
-1650 SGRLKRPS
+1650 KPD
-1658 AVKRN
+1658 
-1663 AAQMKLSGKWQRTNL
+1663 
-1678 TCRTAKQSW
+1678 
-1687 LSGILPDRSVTGLP
+1687 LPD
-1701 YLNGKPHC
+1701 GKTEQAV
-1709 RRVCCVNHNG
+1709 RE
-1719 SGKRSGRL
+1719 
-1727 PGKICCRSVCSRW
+1727 I
-1740 SGIWFVTCRK
+1740 
-1750 RKPWAETDTGRQTL
+1750 A
-1764 MTTDNTNTT
+1764 
-1773 RNDSLAARTDTWLQ
+1773 
-1787 SFLVWSP
+1787 
-1794 GQRDIIKTV
+1794 GQERD
-1803 ALVLMVL
+1803 
-1810 DHINLIFQLKQE
+1810 
-1822 WMFLAGRGAF
+1822 R
-1832 PLFALVWGLN
+1832 
-1842 LSRHAHIRQPAIN
+1842 
-1855 RLWGW
+1855 
-1860 GIIAQF
+1860 
-1866 AYYLAGFPWYEGNI
+1866 
-1880 LFAFA
+1880 
-1885 VAAQVLTWCET
+1885 
-1896 RSGWRTAAAI
+1896 AAI
-1906 LLMALWG
+1906 TEREAALPESVLREPQRVREAVREIARENLLQ
-1913 PLSGTSYGIAGL
+1913 
-1925 LMLAVSYRLY
+1925 
-1935 RAEDRAER
+1935 ER
-1943 LALLACLLAVI
+1943 LQQMERDMVRDLQKEKTL
-1954 PALNLAS
+1954 
-1961 SDAAA
+1961 
-1966 VAGLVM
+1966 G
-1972 TVLTVGLVSCA
+1972 
-1983 GKSLPRFWPGDFFP
+1983 GD
-1997 VFYACH
+1997 
-2003 LAVLGVLAL
+2003 